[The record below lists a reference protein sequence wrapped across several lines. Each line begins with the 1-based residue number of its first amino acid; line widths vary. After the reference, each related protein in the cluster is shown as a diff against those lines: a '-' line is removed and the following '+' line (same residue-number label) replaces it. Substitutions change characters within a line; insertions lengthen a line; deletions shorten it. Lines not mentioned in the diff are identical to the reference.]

1 MYSLFSVLRFL
12 VTLVFLCVFSAGISS
27 FSLIAQTTASSDLS
41 ARISEIEIKGT
52 SELESSQIMFLIE
65 SQVGNTLDRR
75 TIRKD
80 IHSIYQMKLF
90 EDVRAEVEE
99 QDTAASG
106 AKGYL
111 LRYVVEE
118 RPRLSEVKLEGV
130 LLVER
135 TEIEEKMT
143 LLQYDPYDPEK
154 IAVNEQ
160 IILEHYRS
168 EGYPR
173 VRVNSRIETVDT
185 DLENEGEKFRVVFE
199 LDEKPRVYLTDIYV
213 SGTKF
218 YSELDIKRFIMSSEI
233 DCVSWANQSGLFREE
248 MINQDLSLITQ
259 HYLKKGYIK
268 VFVDKPEVTLI
279 HNPDYSRVDVR
290 LNIYE
295 GDQYFTGNIE
305 VSGDILGEKEKL
317 IEDLLLEEGEIYNPY
332 FQNRDRSGISEK
344 YHERGYAFVRVIPE
358 TKIDEDTKTV
368 DVTFRIVKGEKAYI
382 GRLEIA
388 GNVETRDHVIRREF
402 ELQEDE
408 LFNGKKLLL
417 SQQNINRLGFFQS
430 GVVLERS
437 ARDQEDN
444 MLDILTRLKET
455 QTGTFQAQM
464 GYSDFSGFSGGV
476 TLSKGNLLGTGRTLR
491 LSAQFAE
498 QSVQQ
503 KFDTTLIDP
512 RLFDSQVSGSIF
524 ASTSKVQDSTELE
537 RGIIIENN
545 YGFSLGMPMYFRDLR
560 FGTQI
565 SALDRIFSASGG
577 GDLYKRSVS
586 PSLTYSSVNHPVFP
600 SAGIKTSIRMIQT
613 GTPFGGNIQLREY
626 RFQYQQFWALNTDNT
641 FILMAKG
648 RLGLLQKQGS
658 SPIPSEDRYRLGGID
673 SIRGH
678 YYYNISGPYGPSEQ
692 RNNIAYRVFTDELG
706 YQQTKTYDS
715 RTEGLNTD
723 ELLELKS
730 GGISERVFNLELLFP
745 LSQDENSFVRG
756 LLFLDAGNV
765 NAESRQYQLLG
776 ETEPKFFDLRKSA
789 GMGVRVIT
797 PMGVLRFEY
806 GSKLDK
812 RPSETPD
819 RFEFTVSGLF

>member
-1 MYSLFSVLRFL
+1 MYTLSSVPRIL
-12 VTLVFLCVFSAGISS
+12 VTLVFLGVLSLSVFSRFTS
-27 FSLIAQTTASSDLS
+27 AQTTGSAGLS
-41 ARISEIEIKGT
+41 ARIAEIEIKGT
-52 SELESSQIMFLIE
+52 SELGSSQIMFLIE
-65 SQVGNTLDRR
+65 SQVGNVLDRKI
-75 TIRKD
+75 IRRD
-80 IHSIYQMKLF
+80 IHAIYKMKLF
-90 EDVRAEVEE
+90 EDVQAEVEE
-99 QDTAASG
+99 LDEGESG
-106 AKGYL
+106 EKSYL
-111 LRYVVEE
+111 LRYLVKE
-118 RPRLSEVKLEGV
+118 RPRLAEVKLKGV

-154 IAVNEQ
+154 IALNEQ

-173 VRVNSRIETVDT
+173 VSVNSIIETVEADF
-185 DLENEGEKFRVVFE
+185 ENAGERFRVIFE
-199 LDEKPRVYLTDIYV
+199 MNEAPRVYLTDIYV
-213 SGTKF
+213 SGTKY
-218 YSELDIKRFIMSSEI
+218 YSELEIKRFIMSSEI

-248 MINQDLSLITQ
+248 MINQDLSVITQ

-290 LNIYE
+290 LDITE
-295 GDQYFTGNIE
+295 GDQYFIGKIE
-305 VSGDILGEKEKL
+305 VSGDVLGDQEMLK
-317 IEDLLLEEGEIYNPY
+317 EDLLLEEGEIYNP
-332 FQNRDRSGISEK
+332 FLQNRDRSGISEI
-344 YHERGYAFVRVIPE
+344 YHEQGYAFVRVIPE
-358 TKIDEDTKTV
+358 TVINEETKIV
-368 DVTFRIVKGEKAYI
+368 DVNFRVVKGEKAYI

-402 ELQEDE
+402 EVQEEE
-408 LFNGKKLLL
+408 LFNGKKLLR

-430 GVVLERS
+430 GVLLERS
-437 ARDQEDN
+437 PRDQENN
-444 MLDILTRLKET
+444 MLDILARLKET
-455 QTGTFQAQM
+455 QTGTFQAQL

-476 TLSKGNLLGTGRTLR
+476 TISKGNLLGTGRTLR
-491 LSAQFAE
+491 FSAQFAE

-503 KFDTTLIDP
+503 KFDATLIDP

-524 ASTSKVQDSTELE
+524 TSRSKLGDSTEFE
-537 RGIIIENN
+537 RGIITENN
-545 YGFSLGMPMYFRDLR
+545 YGFSLGMPLYFRDLR

-565 SALDRIFSASGG
+565 SALDRLFSGSDT
-577 GDLYKRSVS
+577 DLFKRSVS
-586 PSLTYSSVNHPVFP
+586 PSLTYNTVNHPVFP

-613 GTPFGGNIQLREY
+613 GTPFGGNIRLREY
-626 RFQYQQFWALNTDNT
+626 QLQYQQFWALNTDNT

-648 RLGLLQKQGS
+648 RLGLLQEQGS

-678 YYYNISGPYGPSEQ
+678 NYYNISGPYGSSEQ
-692 RNNIAYRVFTDELG
+692 RNNIAYRVITDELG

-715 RTEGLNTD
+715 RTVGLNSS
-723 ELLELKS
+723 ELQELKS

-756 LLFLDAGNV
+756 VLFMDAGNV
-765 NAESRQYQLLG
+765 NAESRQYQLLD
-776 ETEPKFFDLRKSA
+776 ETEPEFFDLRKSA
-789 GMGVRVIT
+789 GFGVRVIT

-812 RPSETPD
+812 RPNETPD

>member
-65 SQVGNTLDRR
+65 SQVGDTLDRK

-317 IEDLLLEEGEIYNPY
+317 IDDLLLEEGEIYNPY

-756 LLFLDAGNV
+756 LLFLDAGNM

>member
-1 MYSLFSVLRFL
+1 MFTLSSVPRIL
-12 VTLVFLCVFSAGISS
+12 VTLVFLGVYSLSVFSHSTS
-27 FSLIAQTTASSDLS
+27 AQTTGSAGLS
-41 ARISEIEIKGT
+41 ASIAEIEIKGT

-65 SQVGNTLDRR
+65 SQVGDILDRKI
-75 TIRKD
+75 IRRD
-80 IHSIYQMKLF
+80 IHAIYKMKLF
-90 EDVRAEVEE
+90 EDVQAEVEE
-99 QDTAASG
+99 LDEGESG
-106 AKGYL
+106 IKSYL
-111 LRYVVEE
+111 LRYLVKE
-118 RPRLSEVKLEGV
+118 RPRLAEVKLKGV

-135 TEIEEKMT
+135 TVIEEQMT

-154 IAVNEQ
+154 IELNEQ

-173 VRVNSRIETVDT
+173 VSVNSIIETVEADA
-185 DLENEGEKFRVVFE
+185 DNAGERFRVVFE
-199 LDEKPRVYLTDIYV
+199 MNEAPRVYLTDIYV
-213 SGTKF
+213 SGTKY
-218 YSELDIKRFIMSSEI
+218 YSELEIKRFILSSEI

-248 MINQDLSLITQ
+248 MINQDLSVITQ

-290 LNIYE
+290 LNITE
-295 GDQYFTGNIE
+295 GDQYFIGKIE
-305 VSGDILGEKEKL
+305 VSGDVLGDQEILK
-317 IEDLLLEEGEIYNPY
+317 EDLLLEEGEIYNP
-332 FQNRDRSGISEK
+332 FLQNRDRSGISEI
-344 YHERGYAFVRVIPE
+344 YHEQGYAFVRVIPE
-358 TKIDEDTKTV
+358 TVINEETKIV
-368 DVTFRIVKGEKAYI
+368 DVTFRVVKGEKAYI

-402 ELQEDE
+402 EVQEEE
-408 LFNGKKLLL
+408 LFNGKKLLR

-430 GVVLERS
+430 GVLLERS
-437 ARDQEDN
+437 PRDQENN
-444 MLDILTRLKET
+444 MLDILARLKET

-476 TLSKGNLLGTGRTLR
+476 TISKGNLLGTGRTLR
-491 LSAQFAE
+491 FSAQFAE

-524 ASTSKVQDSTELE
+524 TSRSKLGDSTEFE
-537 RGIIIENN
+537 RGIITENN
-545 YGFSLGMPMYFRDLR
+545 YGFSLGMPLYFRDLR

-565 SALDRIFSASGG
+565 SALDRLFSGSDT
-577 GDLYKRSVS
+577 DLFKRSVS
-586 PSLTYSSVNHPVFP
+586 PSLTYNTVNHPVFP

-613 GTPFGGNIQLREY
+613 GTPFGGNIRLREY
-626 RFQYQQFWALNTDNT
+626 QLQYQQFWALNKDNT

-648 RLGLLQKQGS
+648 RLGLLQEQGS

-673 SIRGH
+673 SVRGH
-678 YYYNISGPYGPSEQ
+678 NYFNISGPYGSIEQ
-692 RNNIAYRVFTDELG
+692 RNNIAYRVITDELG
-706 YQQTKTYDS
+706 YQQTRTYDS
-715 RTEGLNTD
+715 RTVGLNSS
-723 ELLELKS
+723 ELQELKS
-730 GGISERVFNLELLFP
+730 GGISERLFNLELLFP

-756 LLFLDAGNV
+756 VLFMDAGNV

-776 ETEPKFFDLRKSA
+776 ETEPEFFDLRKSA
-789 GMGVRVIT
+789 GFGVRVIT
-797 PMGVLRFEY
+797 PMGVLRFEH

>member
-1 MYSLFSVLRFL
+1 MYTLSSVPRIL
-12 VTLVFLCVFSAGISS
+12 VTLVFLAVLSLSVFSRFTS
-27 FSLIAQTTASSDLS
+27 AQTTGSAGLS
-41 ARISEIEIKGT
+41 ARIADIEIKGT

-65 SQVGNTLDRR
+65 SQVGNVLDRKI
-75 TIRKD
+75 IRRD
-80 IHSIYQMKLF
+80 IHAIYKMKLF
-90 EDVRAEVEE
+90 EDVQAEVEE
-99 QDTAASG
+99 LDEGESG
-106 AKGYL
+106 KKTYL
-111 LRYVVEE
+111 LRYLVKE
-118 RPRLSEVKLEGV
+118 RPRLAEVKLKGV

-135 TEIEEKMT
+135 TVIEENMT

-154 IAVNEQ
+154 IALNEQ

-173 VRVNSRIETVDT
+173 VSVNSIIETVEADA
-185 DLENEGEKFRVVFE
+185 ENAGERFRVIFE
-199 LDEKPRVYLTDIYV
+199 MNEAPRVYLTDIYV
-213 SGTKF
+213 SGTKY
-218 YSELDIKRFIMSSEI
+218 YSELEIKRFIMSSEI

-248 MINQDLSLITQ
+248 MINQDLSVITQ

-290 LNIYE
+290 LNISE
-295 GDQYFTGNIE
+295 GDQYFIGKIK
-305 VSGDILGEKEKL
+305 VSGDVLGDQEMLK
-317 IEDLLLEEGEIYNPY
+317 EDLLLEEGEIYNP
-332 FQNRDRSGISEK
+332 FLQNRDRSGISEI
-344 YHERGYAFVRVIPE
+344 YHEQGYAFVRVIPE
-358 TKIDEDTKTV
+358 TVINEETKIV
-368 DVTFRIVKGEKAYI
+368 DVNFRVVKGEKAYI

-402 ELQEDE
+402 EVQEEE
-408 LFNGKKLLL
+408 LFNGKKLLR

-430 GVVLERS
+430 GVLLERS
-437 ARDQEDN
+437 PRDQENN
-444 MLDILTRLKET
+444 MLDILARLKET
-455 QTGTFQAQM
+455 QTGTFQAQL

-476 TLSKGNLLGTGRTLR
+476 TISKGNLLGTGRTLR
-491 LSAQFAE
+491 FSAQFAE

-503 KFDTTLIDP
+503 KFDATLIDP
-512 RLFDSQVSGSIF
+512 RLFNSQVSGSIF
-524 ASTSKVQDSTELE
+524 TSRSKLGDSTEFE
-537 RGIIIENN
+537 RGIITENN
-545 YGFSLGMPMYFRDLR
+545 YGFSLGMPLYFRDLR

-565 SALDRIFSASGG
+565 SALDRLFSGSDS
-577 GDLYKRSVS
+577 DLFKRSVS
-586 PSLTYSSVNHPVFP
+586 PSLTYNTVNHPVFP

-613 GTPFGGNIQLREY
+613 GTPFGGNIRLREY
-626 RFQYQQFWALNTDNT
+626 QLQYQQFWALNTDNT

-648 RLGLLQKQGS
+648 RLGLLQEQGS

-673 SIRGH
+673 SVRGH
-678 YYYNISGPYGPSEQ
+678 NYYNISGPYGSSEQ
-692 RNNIAYRVFTDELG
+692 RNNIAYRVITDELG

-715 RTEGLNTD
+715 RTVGLNSS
-723 ELLELKS
+723 ELQELKS

-756 LLFLDAGNV
+756 VLFMDAGNV
-765 NAESRQYQLLG
+765 NAESRQYQLLD
-776 ETEPKFFDLRKSA
+776 ETEPEFFDLRKSA
-789 GMGVRVIT
+789 GFGVRVIT

>member
-1 MYSLFSVLRFL
+1 MFTLSSVPRIL
-12 VTLVFLCVFSAGISS
+12 VTLVFLGVYSLSVFSHSTS
-27 FSLIAQTTASSDLS
+27 AQTTGSAGLS
-41 ARISEIEIKGT
+41 ASIAEIEIKGT

-65 SQVGNTLDRR
+65 SQVGDILDRKI
-75 TIRKD
+75 IRRD
-80 IHSIYQMKLF
+80 IHAIYKMKLF
-90 EDVRAEVEE
+90 EDVQAEVEE
-99 QDTAASG
+99 LDEGESG
-106 AKGYL
+106 IKSYL
-111 LRYVVEE
+111 LRYLVKE
-118 RPRLSEVKLEGV
+118 RPRLAEVKLKGV

-135 TEIEEKMT
+135 TVIEEKMT

-154 IAVNEQ
+154 IALNEQ

-173 VRVNSRIETVDT
+173 VSVNSIIETVEADA
-185 DLENEGEKFRVVFE
+185 ENAGERFRVIFE
-199 LDEKPRVYLTDIYV
+199 MNEAPRVYLTDIYV
-213 SGTKF
+213 SGTKY
-218 YSELDIKRFIMSSEI
+218 YSELEIKRFIMSSEI

-248 MINQDLSLITQ
+248 MINQDLSVITQ

-290 LNIYE
+290 LNISE
-295 GDQYFTGNIE
+295 GDQYFIGKIE
-305 VSGDILGEKEKL
+305 VSGDVLGDQEILK
-317 IEDLLLEEGEIYNPY
+317 EDLLLEEGEIYNP
-332 FQNRDRSGISEK
+332 FLQNRDRSGISEI
-344 YHERGYAFVRVIPE
+344 YHEQGYAFVRVIPE
-358 TKIDEDTKTV
+358 TVINEETKIV
-368 DVTFRIVKGEKAYI
+368 DVNFRVVKGEKAYI

-402 ELQEDE
+402 EVQEEE
-408 LFNGKKLLL
+408 LFNGKKLLR

-430 GVVLERS
+430 GVLLERS
-437 ARDQEDN
+437 PRDQENN
-444 MLDILTRLKET
+444 MLDILARLKET
-455 QTGTFQAQM
+455 QTGTFQAQL

-476 TLSKGNLLGTGRTLR
+476 TISKGNLLGTGRTLR
-491 LSAQFAE
+491 FSAQFAE

-503 KFDTTLIDP
+503 KFDATLIDP

-524 ASTSKVQDSTELE
+524 SSRSKLEDSTEFE
-537 RGIIIENN
+537 RGIITENN
-545 YGFSLGMPMYFRDLR
+545 YGFSLGMPLYFRDLR

-565 SALDRIFSASGG
+565 SALDRLFSGSDT
-577 GDLYKRSVS
+577 DLFKRSVS
-586 PSLTYSSVNHPVFP
+586 PSLTYNTVNHPVFP

-613 GTPFGGNIQLREY
+613 GTPFGGNIRLREY
-626 RFQYQQFWALNTDNT
+626 QLQYQQFWALNTDNT

-648 RLGLLQKQGS
+648 RLGLLQEQGS

-673 SIRGH
+673 SVRGH
-678 YYYNISGPYGPSEQ
+678 YYYNISGPYGSSEQ
-692 RNNIAYRVFTDELG
+692 RNNIAYRVITDELG

-715 RTEGLNTD
+715 RTVGLNSS
-723 ELLELKS
+723 ELQELKS

-756 LLFLDAGNV
+756 VLFMDAGNV
-765 NAESRQYQLLG
+765 NAESRQYQLLD
-776 ETEPKFFDLRKSA
+776 ETEPEFFDLRKSA
-789 GMGVRVIT
+789 GFGVRVIT

>member
-1 MYSLFSVLRFL
+1 MFTLSSVPRIL
-12 VTLVFLCVFSAGISS
+12 VTLVFLGVYSLSVFSHSTS
-27 FSLIAQTTASSDLS
+27 AQTTGSAGLS
-41 ARISEIEIKGT
+41 ASIAEIEIKGT

-65 SQVGNTLDRR
+65 SQVGDILDRKI
-75 TIRKD
+75 IRRD
-80 IHSIYQMKLF
+80 IHAIYKMKLF
-90 EDVRAEVEE
+90 EDVQAEVEE
-99 QDTAASG
+99 LDEGESG
-106 AKGYL
+106 IKSYL
-111 LRYVVEE
+111 LRYLVKE
-118 RPRLSEVKLEGV
+118 RPRLAEVKLKGV

-135 TEIEEKMT
+135 TVIEEKMT

-154 IAVNEQ
+154 IELNEQ

-173 VRVNSRIETVDT
+173 VSVNSIIETVEADA
-185 DLENEGEKFRVVFE
+185 DNAGERFRVVFE
-199 LDEKPRVYLTDIYV
+199 MNEAPRVYLTDIYV
-213 SGTKF
+213 SGTKY
-218 YSELDIKRFIMSSEI
+218 YSELEIKRFILSSEI

-248 MINQDLSLITQ
+248 MINQDLSVITQ

-290 LNIYE
+290 LNITE
-295 GDQYFTGNIE
+295 GDQYFIGKIE
-305 VSGDILGEKEKL
+305 VSGDVLGDQEILK
-317 IEDLLLEEGEIYNPY
+317 EDLLLEEGEIYNP
-332 FQNRDRSGISEK
+332 FLQNRDRSGISEI
-344 YHERGYAFVRVIPE
+344 YHEQGYAFVRVIPE
-358 TKIDEDTKTV
+358 TVINEETKIV
-368 DVTFRIVKGEKAYI
+368 DVTFRVVKGEKAYI

-402 ELQEDE
+402 EVQEEE
-408 LFNGKKLLL
+408 LFNGKKLLR

-430 GVVLERS
+430 GVLLERS
-437 ARDQEDN
+437 PRDQENN
-444 MLDILTRLKET
+444 MLDILARLKET

-476 TLSKGNLLGTGRTLR
+476 TISKGNLLGTGRTLR
-491 LSAQFAE
+491 FSAQFAE

-503 KFDTTLIDP
+503 KFDATLIDP

-524 ASTSKVQDSTELE
+524 SSRSKLEDSTEFE
-537 RGIIIENN
+537 RGIITENN
-545 YGFSLGMPMYFRDLR
+545 YGFSLGMPLYFRDLR

-565 SALDRIFSASGG
+565 SALDRLFSASDT
-577 GDLYKRSVS
+577 DLFKRSVS
-586 PSLTYSSVNHPVFP
+586 PSLTYNTVNHPVFP

-613 GTPFGGNIQLREY
+613 GTPFGGNIRLREY
-626 RFQYQQFWALNTDNT
+626 QLQYQQFWALNKDNT

-648 RLGLLQKQGS
+648 RLGLLQEQGS

-673 SIRGH
+673 SVRGH
-678 YYYNISGPYGPSEQ
+678 NYFNISGPYGSIEQ
-692 RNNIAYRVFTDELG
+692 RNNIAYRVITDELG
-706 YQQTKTYDS
+706 YQQTRTYDS
-715 RTEGLNTD
+715 RTVGLNSS
-723 ELLELKS
+723 ELQELKS
-730 GGISERVFNLELLFP
+730 GGISERLFNLELLFP

-756 LLFLDAGNV
+756 VLFMDAGNV

-776 ETEPKFFDLRKSA
+776 ETEPEFFDLRKSA
-789 GMGVRVIT
+789 GFGVRVIT
-797 PMGVLRFEY
+797 PMGVLRFEH

>member
-1 MYSLFSVLRFL
+1 MFTLSSVPRIL
-12 VTLVFLCVFSAGISS
+12 VTLVFLGVYSLSVFSHSTS
-27 FSLIAQTTASSDLS
+27 AQTTGSAGLS
-41 ARISEIEIKGT
+41 ASIAEIEIKGT

-65 SQVGNTLDRR
+65 SQVGDILDRKI
-75 TIRKD
+75 IRRD
-80 IHSIYQMKLF
+80 IHAIYKMKLF
-90 EDVRAEVEE
+90 EDVQAEVEE
-99 QDTAASG
+99 LDEGESG
-106 AKGYL
+106 IKSYL
-111 LRYVVEE
+111 LRYLVKE
-118 RPRLSEVKLEGV
+118 RPRLAEVKLKGV

-135 TEIEEKMT
+135 TVIEEKMT

-154 IAVNEQ
+154 IELNEQ

-173 VRVNSRIETVDT
+173 VSVNSIIETVEADA
-185 DLENEGEKFRVVFE
+185 DNAGERFRVVFE
-199 LDEKPRVYLTDIYV
+199 MNEAPRVYLTDIYV
-213 SGTKF
+213 SGTKY
-218 YSELDIKRFIMSSEI
+218 YSELEIKRFILSSEI

-248 MINQDLSLITQ
+248 MINQDLSVITQ

-290 LNIYE
+290 LNITE
-295 GDQYFTGNIE
+295 GDQYFIGKIE
-305 VSGDILGEKEKL
+305 VSGDVLGDQEILK
-317 IEDLLLEEGEIYNPY
+317 EDLLLEEGEIYNP
-332 FQNRDRSGISEK
+332 FLQNRDRSGISEI
-344 YHERGYAFVRVIPE
+344 YHEQGYAFVRVIPE
-358 TKIDEDTKTV
+358 TVINEETKIV
-368 DVTFRIVKGEKAYI
+368 DVTFRVVKGEKAYI

-402 ELQEDE
+402 EVQEEE
-408 LFNGKKLLL
+408 LFNGKKLLR

-437 ARDQEDN
+437 PRDQENN
-444 MLDILTRLKET
+444 MLDILARLKET

-476 TLSKGNLLGTGRTLR
+476 TISKGNLLGTGRTLR
-491 LSAQFAE
+491 FSAQFAE

-503 KFDTTLIDP
+503 KFDATLIDP

-524 ASTSKVQDSTELE
+524 SSRSKLGDSTEFE
-537 RGIIIENN
+537 RGIITENN
-545 YGFSLGMPMYFRDLR
+545 YGFSLGMPLYFRDLR
-560 FGTQI
+560 FSTQI
-565 SALDRIFSASGG
+565 SALDRLFSGSDT
-577 GDLYKRSVS
+577 DLFKRSVS
-586 PSLTYSSVNHPVFP
+586 PSLTYNTVNHPVFP

-613 GTPFGGNIQLREY
+613 GTPFGGNIRLREY
-626 RFQYQQFWALNTDNT
+626 QLQYQQFWALNTDNT

-648 RLGLLQKQGS
+648 RLGLLQEQGS

-673 SIRGH
+673 SVRGH
-678 YYYNISGPYGPSEQ
+678 NYFNISGPYGSIEQ
-692 RNNIAYRVFTDELG
+692 RNNIAYRVITDELG

-715 RTEGLNTD
+715 RTVGLNSS
-723 ELLELKS
+723 ELQELKS
-730 GGISERVFNLELLFP
+730 GGISERLFNLELLFP

-756 LLFLDAGNV
+756 VLFMDAGNV

-776 ETEPKFFDLRKSA
+776 ETEPEFFDLRKSA
-789 GMGVRVIT
+789 GFGVRVIT
-797 PMGVLRFEY
+797 PMGVLRFEH

>member
-1 MYSLFSVLRFL
+1 MYNLSSVPRIL
-12 VTLVFLCVFSAGISS
+12 VTLVFLGVLSLSIFSRFTSAKTTGSAGLSTS
-27 FSLIAQTTASSDLS
+27 IA
-41 ARISEIEIKGT
+41 EIEIKGT

-65 SQVGNTLDRR
+65 SQVGNVLDRKI
-75 TIRKD
+75 IRRD
-80 IHSIYQMKLF
+80 IHAIYKMKLF
-90 EDVRAEVEE
+90 EDVQVEVEE
-99 QDTAASG
+99 LDEGESG
-106 AKGYL
+106 KKSYL
-111 LRYVVEE
+111 LRYLVKE
-118 RPRLSEVKLEGV
+118 RPRLAEVKLKGV

-154 IAVNEQ
+154 IALNEQ

-173 VRVNSRIETVDT
+173 VSVNSIIETVDA
-185 DLENEGEKFRVVFE
+185 DAENAGERFRVIFE
-199 LDEKPRVYLTDIYV
+199 MNEAPRVYLTDIYV
-213 SGTKF
+213 SGTKY

-248 MINQDLSLITQ
+248 MINQDLSVITQ

-290 LNIYE
+290 LNISE
-295 GDQYFTGNIE
+295 GDQYFIGKIE
-305 VSGDILGEKEKL
+305 VSGDVLGDQEILK
-317 IEDLLLEEGEIYNPY
+317 EDLLLEEGEIYNP
-332 FQNRDRSGISEK
+332 FLQNRDRSGISEI
-344 YHERGYAFVRVIPE
+344 YHEQGYAFVRVIPE
-358 TKIDEDTKTV
+358 TVINEKTKIV
-368 DVTFRIVKGEKAYI
+368 DVTFRVVKGEKAYI

-402 ELQEDE
+402 EVQEEE
-408 LFNGKKLLL
+408 LFNGKKLLK

-437 ARDQEDN
+437 PRDQENN
-444 MLDILTRLKET
+444 MLDILARLKET
-455 QTGTFQAQM
+455 QTGTFQAQL

-476 TLSKGNLLGTGRTLR
+476 TISKGNLLGTGRTLR
-491 LSAQFAE
+491 FSAQFAE

-503 KFDTTLIDP
+503 KFDATLIDP

-524 ASTSKVQDSTELE
+524 SSRSKLEDSTELE
-537 RGIIIENN
+537 RGIITENN
-545 YGFSLGMPMYFRDLR
+545 YGFSLGMPLYFRDLR
-560 FGTQI
+560 FSTQI
-565 SALDRIFSASGG
+565 SALDRLFSVSDT
-577 GDLYKRSVS
+577 DLFKRSVS
-586 PSLTYSSVNHPVFP
+586 PSLTYNTVNHPVFP

-613 GTPFGGNIQLREY
+613 GTPFGGNIRLREY
-626 RFQYQQFWALNTDNT
+626 QLQYQQFWALNKDNT

-648 RLGLLQKQGS
+648 RLGLLQEQGS

-673 SIRGH
+673 SVRGH
-678 YYYNISGPYGPSEQ
+678 NYFNISGPYGSIEQ
-692 RNNIAYRVFTDELG
+692 RNNIAYRVITDELG

-715 RTEGLNTD
+715 RTVGLNSS
-723 ELLELKS
+723 ELQELKS
-730 GGISERVFNLELLFP
+730 GGISERLFNLELLFP

-756 LLFLDAGNV
+756 VLFMDAGNV

-776 ETEPKFFDLRKSA
+776 ETEPEFFDLRKSA
-789 GMGVRVIT
+789 GFGVRVIT
-797 PMGVLRFEY
+797 PMGVLRFEH

>member
-1 MYSLFSVLRFL
+1 MYTLSSVPRIL
-12 VTLVFLCVFSAGISS
+12 VTLVFLAVLSLSVFSRFTS
-27 FSLIAQTTASSDLS
+27 AQTTGSAGLS
-41 ARISEIEIKGT
+41 ASIAEIEIKGT

-65 SQVGNTLDRR
+65 SQVGNVLDRKI
-75 TIRKD
+75 IRRD
-80 IHSIYQMKLF
+80 IHAIYKMKLF
-90 EDVRAEVEE
+90 EDVQAEVEE
-99 QDTAASG
+99 LDEGESG
-106 AKGYL
+106 EKSYL
-111 LRYVVEE
+111 LRYLVKE
-118 RPRLSEVKLEGV
+118 RPRLAEVKLKGV

-154 IAVNEQ
+154 IALNEQ

-173 VRVNSRIETVDT
+173 VSVNSIIETVEADA
-185 DLENEGEKFRVVFE
+185 ENAGERFRVIFE
-199 LDEKPRVYLTDIYV
+199 MNEAPRVYLTDIYV
-213 SGTKF
+213 SGTKY
-218 YSELDIKRFIMSSEI
+218 YSELEIKRFIMSSEI

-248 MINQDLSLITQ
+248 MINQDLSVITQ

-290 LNIYE
+290 LDISE
-295 GDQYFTGNIE
+295 GDQYFIGKIE
-305 VSGDILGEKEKL
+305 VSGDVLGDQEMLK
-317 IEDLLLEEGEIYNPY
+317 EDLLLEEGEIYNP
-332 FQNRDRSGISEK
+332 FLQNRDRSGISEI
-344 YHERGYAFVRVIPE
+344 YHEQGYAFVRVIPE
-358 TKIDEDTKTV
+358 TVINEETKIV
-368 DVTFRIVKGEKAYI
+368 DVNFRVVKGEKAYI

-402 ELQEDE
+402 EVQEEE
-408 LFNGKKLLL
+408 LFNGKKLLR

-437 ARDQEDN
+437 PRDQENN
-444 MLDILTRLKET
+444 MLDILARLKET
-455 QTGTFQAQM
+455 QTGTFQAQL

-476 TLSKGNLLGTGRTLR
+476 TISKGNLLGTGRTLR
-491 LSAQFAE
+491 FSAQFAE

-503 KFDTTLIDP
+503 KFDATLIDP

-524 ASTSKVQDSTELE
+524 TSRSKLGDSTEFE
-537 RGIIIENN
+537 RGIITENN
-545 YGFSLGMPMYFRDLR
+545 YGFSLGTPLYFRDLR

-565 SALDRIFSASGG
+565 SALDRLFSGSDT
-577 GDLYKRSVS
+577 DLFKRSVS
-586 PSLTYSSVNHPVFP
+586 PSLTYNTVNHPVFP

-613 GTPFGGNIQLREY
+613 GTPFGGNIRLREY
-626 RFQYQQFWALNTDNT
+626 QLQYQQFWALNTDNT

-648 RLGLLQKQGS
+648 RLGLLQEQGS

-673 SIRGH
+673 SVRGH
-678 YYYNISGPYGPSEQ
+678 NYYNISGPYGSSEQ
-692 RNNIAYRVFTDELG
+692 RNNIAYRVITDELG

-715 RTEGLNTD
+715 RTVGLNSS
-723 ELLELKS
+723 ELQELKS

-756 LLFLDAGNV
+756 VLFMDAGNV
-765 NAESRQYQLLG
+765 NAESRQYQLLD
-776 ETEPKFFDLRKSA
+776 ETEPEFFDLRKSA
-789 GMGVRVIT
+789 GFGVRVIT

>member
-1 MYSLFSVLRFL
+1 MFTLSSVPRIL
-12 VTLVFLCVFSAGISS
+12 VTLVFLGVYSLSVFSHSTS
-27 FSLIAQTTASSDLS
+27 AQTTGSAGLS
-41 ARISEIEIKGT
+41 ASIAEIEIKGT

-65 SQVGNTLDRR
+65 SQVGDILDRKI
-75 TIRKD
+75 IRRD
-80 IHSIYQMKLF
+80 IHAIYKMKLF
-90 EDVRAEVEE
+90 EDVQAEVEE
-99 QDTAASG
+99 LDEGESG
-106 AKGYL
+106 IKSYL
-111 LRYVVEE
+111 LRYLVKE
-118 RPRLSEVKLEGV
+118 RPRLAEVKLKGV

-135 TEIEEKMT
+135 TVIEEKMT

-154 IAVNEQ
+154 IELNEQ

-173 VRVNSRIETVDT
+173 VSVNSIIETVEADA
-185 DLENEGEKFRVVFE
+185 DNAGERFRVVFE
-199 LDEKPRVYLTDIYV
+199 MNEAPRVYLTDIYV
-213 SGTKF
+213 SGTKY
-218 YSELDIKRFIMSSEI
+218 YSELEIKRFILSSEI

-248 MINQDLSLITQ
+248 MINQDLSVITQ

-290 LNIYE
+290 LNITE
-295 GDQYFTGNIE
+295 GDQYFIGKIE
-305 VSGDILGEKEKL
+305 VSGDVLGDQEILK
-317 IEDLLLEEGEIYNPY
+317 EDLLLEEGEIYNP
-332 FQNRDRSGISEK
+332 FLQNRDRSGISEI
-344 YHERGYAFVRVIPE
+344 YHEQGYAFVRVIPE
-358 TKIDEDTKTV
+358 TVINEETKIV
-368 DVTFRIVKGEKAYI
+368 DVTFRVVKGEKAYI

-402 ELQEDE
+402 EVQEEE
-408 LFNGKKLLL
+408 LFNGKKLLR

-430 GVVLERS
+430 GVLLERS
-437 ARDQEDN
+437 PRDQENN
-444 MLDILTRLKET
+444 MLDILARLKET

-476 TLSKGNLLGTGRTLR
+476 TISKGNLLGTGRTLR
-491 LSAQFAE
+491 FSAQFAE

-503 KFDTTLIDP
+503 KFDATLIDP

-524 ASTSKVQDSTELE
+524 SSRSKLEDSTEFE
-537 RGIIIENN
+537 RGIITENN
-545 YGFSLGMPMYFRDLR
+545 YGFSLGMPLYFRDLR

-565 SALDRIFSASGG
+565 SALDRLFSASDT
-577 GDLYKRSVS
+577 DLFKRSVS
-586 PSLTYSSVNHPVFP
+586 PSLTYNTVNHPVFP

-613 GTPFGGNIQLREY
+613 GTPFGGNIRLREY
-626 RFQYQQFWALNTDNT
+626 QLQYQQFWALNTDNT

-648 RLGLLQKQGS
+648 RLGLLQEQGS

-673 SIRGH
+673 SVRGH
-678 YYYNISGPYGPSEQ
+678 NYFNISGPYGSIEQ
-692 RNNIAYRVFTDELG
+692 RNNIAYRVITDELG

-715 RTEGLNTD
+715 RTVGLNSS
-723 ELLELKS
+723 ELQELKS
-730 GGISERVFNLELLFP
+730 GGISERLFNLELLFP

-756 LLFLDAGNV
+756 VLFMDAGNV

-776 ETEPKFFDLRKSA
+776 ETEPEFFDLRKSA
-789 GMGVRVIT
+789 GFGVRVIT
-797 PMGVLRFEY
+797 PMGVLRFEH

>member
-1 MYSLFSVLRFL
+1 MYTLSSVPRIL
-12 VTLVFLCVFSAGISS
+12 VTLVFLAVLSLSVFSRFTS
-27 FSLIAQTTASSDLS
+27 AQTTGSAGLS
-41 ARISEIEIKGT
+41 ARIAEIEIKGT

-65 SQVGNTLDRR
+65 SQVGNVLDRKI
-75 TIRKD
+75 IRRD
-80 IHSIYQMKLF
+80 IHAIYKMKLF
-90 EDVRAEVEE
+90 EDVQAEVEE
-99 QDTAASG
+99 LDEGESG
-106 AKGYL
+106 EKSYL
-111 LRYVVEE
+111 LRYLVKE
-118 RPRLSEVKLEGV
+118 RPRLAEVKLKGV

-135 TEIEEKMT
+135 TVIEEKMT

-154 IAVNEQ
+154 IALNEQ

-173 VRVNSRIETVDT
+173 VSVNSIIETVEADF
-185 DLENEGEKFRVVFE
+185 ENAGERFRVIFE
-199 LDEKPRVYLTDIYV
+199 MNEAPRVYLTDIYV
-213 SGTKF
+213 SGTKY
-218 YSELDIKRFIMSSEI
+218 YSELEIKRFIMSSEI

-248 MINQDLSLITQ
+248 MINQDLSVITQ

-290 LNIYE
+290 LNISE
-295 GDQYFTGNIE
+295 GDQYFIGKIK
-305 VSGDILGEKEKL
+305 VSGDVLGDQEMLK
-317 IEDLLLEEGEIYNPY
+317 EDLLLEEGEIYNP
-332 FQNRDRSGISEK
+332 FLQNRDRSGISEI
-344 YHERGYAFVRVIPE
+344 YHEQGYAFVRVIPE
-358 TKIDEDTKTV
+358 TVINEETKIV
-368 DVTFRIVKGEKAYI
+368 DVNFRVVKGEKAYI

-402 ELQEDE
+402 EVQEEE
-408 LFNGKKLLL
+408 LFNGKKLLR

-430 GVVLERS
+430 GVLLERS
-437 ARDQEDN
+437 PRDQENN
-444 MLDILTRLKET
+444 MLDILARLKET
-455 QTGTFQAQM
+455 QTGTFQAQL

-476 TLSKGNLLGTGRTLR
+476 TISKGNLLGTGRTLR
-491 LSAQFAE
+491 FSAQFAE

-503 KFDTTLIDP
+503 KFDATLIDP

-524 ASTSKVQDSTELE
+524 TSRSKLGDSTEFE
-537 RGIIIENN
+537 RGIITENN
-545 YGFSLGMPMYFRDLR
+545 YGFSLGMPLYFRDLR

-565 SALDRIFSASGG
+565 SALDRLFSGSDT
-577 GDLYKRSVS
+577 DLFKRSVS
-586 PSLTYSSVNHPVFP
+586 PSLTYNTVNHPVFP

-613 GTPFGGNIQLREY
+613 GTPFGGNIRLREY
-626 RFQYQQFWALNTDNT
+626 QLQYQQFWALNTDNT

-648 RLGLLQKQGS
+648 RLGLLQEQGS

-673 SIRGH
+673 SVRGH
-678 YYYNISGPYGPSEQ
+678 NYYNISGPYGSSEQ
-692 RNNIAYRVFTDELG
+692 RNNIAYRVITDELG

-715 RTEGLNTD
+715 RTVGLNSS
-723 ELLELKS
+723 ELQELKS

-756 LLFLDAGNV
+756 VLFMDAGNV
-765 NAESRQYQLLG
+765 NAESRQYQLLD
-776 ETEPKFFDLRKSA
+776 ETEPEFFDLRKSA
-789 GMGVRVIT
+789 GFGVRVIT

>member
-1 MYSLFSVLRFL
+1 MYTLSSVPRIL
-12 VTLVFLCVFSAGISS
+12 VTLVFLAVLSLSVFSRFTS
-27 FSLIAQTTASSDLS
+27 AQTTGSAGLS
-41 ARISEIEIKGT
+41 ARIAEIEIKGT

-65 SQVGNTLDRR
+65 SQVGDVLDRKI
-75 TIRKD
+75 IRRD
-80 IHSIYQMKLF
+80 IHAIYKMKLF
-90 EDVRAEVEE
+90 EDVQAEVEE
-99 QDTAASG
+99 LDEGESG
-106 AKGYL
+106 KKSYL
-111 LRYVVEE
+111 LRYLVKE
-118 RPRLSEVKLEGV
+118 RPRLAEVKLKGV

-135 TEIEEKMT
+135 TVIEEQMT

-154 IAVNEQ
+154 IELNEQ

-173 VRVNSRIETVDT
+173 VSVNSIIETVEADA
-185 DLENEGEKFRVVFE
+185 DNAGERFRVVFE
-199 LDEKPRVYLTDIYV
+199 MNEAPRVYLTDIYV
-213 SGTKF
+213 SGTKY
-218 YSELDIKRFIMSSEI
+218 YSELEIKRFIMSSEI

-248 MINQDLSLITQ
+248 MINQDLSVITQ

-290 LNIYE
+290 LNISE
-295 GDQYFTGNIE
+295 GDQYFIGKIE
-305 VSGDILGEKEKL
+305 VSGDVLGDQEMLK
-317 IEDLLLEEGEIYNPY
+317 EDLLLEEGEIYNP
-332 FQNRDRSGISEK
+332 FLQNRDRSGISEI
-344 YHERGYAFVRVIPE
+344 YHEQGYAFVRVIPE
-358 TKIDEDTKTV
+358 TVINEETKIV
-368 DVTFRIVKGEKAYI
+368 DVNFRVVKGEKAYI

-402 ELQEDE
+402 EVQEEE
-408 LFNGKKLLL
+408 LFNGKKLLR

-430 GVVLERS
+430 GVLLERS
-437 ARDQEDN
+437 PRDQENN
-444 MLDILTRLKET
+444 MLDILARLKET
-455 QTGTFQAQM
+455 QTGTFQAQL

-476 TLSKGNLLGTGRTLR
+476 TISKGNLLGTGRTLR
-491 LSAQFAE
+491 FSAQFAE

-503 KFDTTLIDP
+503 KFDATLIDP

-524 ASTSKVQDSTELE
+524 TSRSKLGDSTEFE
-537 RGIIIENN
+537 RGIITENN
-545 YGFSLGMPMYFRDLR
+545 YGFSLGMPLYFRDLR

-565 SALDRIFSASGG
+565 SALDRLFSGSDT
-577 GDLYKRSVS
+577 DLFKRSVS
-586 PSLTYSSVNHPVFP
+586 PSLTYNTVNHPVFP

-613 GTPFGGNIQLREY
+613 GTPFGGNIRLREY
-626 RFQYQQFWALNTDNT
+626 QLQYQQFWALNTDNT

-648 RLGLLQKQGS
+648 RLGLLQEQGS

-673 SIRGH
+673 SVRGH
-678 YYYNISGPYGPSEQ
+678 NYFNISGPYGSIEQ
-692 RNNIAYRVFTDELG
+692 RNNIAYRVITDELG
-706 YQQTKTYDS
+706 YQQTRTYDS
-715 RTEGLNTD
+715 RTVGLNSS
-723 ELLELKS
+723 ELQELKS

-756 LLFLDAGNV
+756 VLFMDAGNV
-765 NAESRQYQLLG
+765 NAESRQYQLLD
-776 ETEPKFFDLRKSA
+776 ETEPEFFDLRKSA
-789 GMGVRVIT
+789 GFGVRVIT

>member
-1 MYSLFSVLRFL
+1 M
-12 VTLVFLCVFSAGISS
+12 SAS
-27 FSLIAQTTASSDLS
+27 IA
-41 ARISEIEIKGT
+41 EIEIKGT

-65 SQVGNTLDRR
+65 SQVGDILDREI
-75 TIRKD
+75 IRRD
-80 IHSIYQMKLF
+80 IHAIYKMKLF
-90 EDVRAEVEE
+90 EDVQAEVEE
-99 QDTAASG
+99 LNEGESG
-106 AKGYL
+106 IKSYL
-111 LRYVVEE
+111 LRYLVKE
-118 RPRLSEVKLEGV
+118 RPRLAEVKLKGV

-135 TEIEEKMT
+135 TVIEEKMT

-154 IAVNEQ
+154 IALNEQ

-173 VRVNSRIETVDT
+173 VSVNSIIETVEADF
-185 DLENEGEKFRVVFE
+185 ENAGERFRVIFE
-199 LDEKPRVYLTDIYV
+199 MNEAPRVYLTDIYV
-213 SGTKF
+213 SGTKY
-218 YSELDIKRFIMSSEI
+218 YSELEIKRFIMSSEI

-248 MINQDLSLITQ
+248 MINQDLSVITQ

-290 LNIYE
+290 LNITE
-295 GDQYFTGNIE
+295 GDQYFIGKIE
-305 VSGDILGEKEKL
+305 VSGDVLGDQEILK
-317 IEDLLLEEGEIYNPY
+317 EDLLLEEGEIYNP
-332 FQNRDRSGISEK
+332 FLQNRDRSGISEI
-344 YHERGYAFVRVIPE
+344 YHEQGYAFVRVIPE
-358 TKIDEDTKTV
+358 TVINEETKIV
-368 DVTFRIVKGEKAYI
+368 DVNFRVVKGEKAYI

-402 ELQEDE
+402 EVQEEE
-408 LFNGKKLLL
+408 LFNGKKLLR

-430 GVVLERS
+430 GVLLERS
-437 ARDQEDN
+437 PRDQENN
-444 MLDILTRLKET
+444 MLDILARLKET

-476 TLSKGNLLGTGRTLR
+476 TISKGNLLGTGRTLR
-491 LSAQFAE
+491 FSAQFAE

-503 KFDTTLIDP
+503 KFDATLIDP

-524 ASTSKVQDSTELE
+524 SSRSKLEDSTEFE
-537 RGIIIENN
+537 RGIITENN
-545 YGFSLGMPMYFRDLR
+545 YGFSLGTPLYFRDLR

-565 SALDRIFSASGG
+565 SALDRLFSGSDT
-577 GDLYKRSVS
+577 DLFKRSVS
-586 PSLTYSSVNHPVFP
+586 PSLTYNTVNHPVFP

-613 GTPFGGNIQLREY
+613 GTPFGGNIRLREY
-626 RFQYQQFWALNTDNT
+626 QLQYQQFWALNTDNT

-648 RLGLLQKQGS
+648 RLGLLQEQGS

-673 SIRGH
+673 SVRGH
-678 YYYNISGPYGPSEQ
+678 YYYNISGPYGSSEQ
-692 RNNIAYRVFTDELG
+692 RNNIAYRVITDELG
-706 YQQTKTYDS
+706 YQQTRTYDS
-715 RTEGLNTD
+715 RTVGLNSS
-723 ELLELKS
+723 ELQELKS

-756 LLFLDAGNV
+756 VLFMDAGNV
-765 NAESRQYQLLG
+765 NAESRQYQLLD
-776 ETEPKFFDLRKSA
+776 ETEPEFFDLRKSA
-789 GMGVRVIT
+789 GFGVRVIT

>member
-1 MYSLFSVLRFL
+1 MYTLSSVPRIL
-12 VTLVFLCVFSAGISS
+12 VTLVFLAVLSLSVFSRFTS
-27 FSLIAQTTASSDLS
+27 AQTTGSAGLS
-41 ARISEIEIKGT
+41 ARIAEIEIKGT

-65 SQVGNTLDRR
+65 SQVGNVLDRKI
-75 TIRKD
+75 IRRD
-80 IHSIYQMKLF
+80 IHAIYKMKLF
-90 EDVRAEVEE
+90 EDVQAEVEE
-99 QDTAASG
+99 LDEGESG
-106 AKGYL
+106 EKSYL
-111 LRYVVEE
+111 LRYLVKE
-118 RPRLSEVKLEGV
+118 RPRLAEVKLKGV

-135 TEIEEKMT
+135 TVIEEKMT

-154 IAVNEQ
+154 IALNEQ

-173 VRVNSRIETVDT
+173 VSVNSIIETVEADA
-185 DLENEGEKFRVVFE
+185 ENAGERFRVIFE
-199 LDEKPRVYLTDIYV
+199 MNEAPRVYLTDIYV
-213 SGTKF
+213 SGTKY
-218 YSELDIKRFIMSSEI
+218 YSELEIKRFIMSSEI

-248 MINQDLSLITQ
+248 MINQDLSVITQ

-290 LNIYE
+290 LNISE
-295 GDQYFTGNIE
+295 GDQYFIGKIE
-305 VSGDILGEKEKL
+305 VSGDVLGDQEMLK
-317 IEDLLLEEGEIYNPY
+317 EDLLLEEGEIYNP
-332 FQNRDRSGISEK
+332 FLQNRDRSGISEI
-344 YHERGYAFVRVIPE
+344 YHEQGYAFVRVIPE
-358 TKIDEDTKTV
+358 TVINEETKIV
-368 DVTFRIVKGEKAYI
+368 DVNFRVVKGEKAYI

-402 ELQEDE
+402 EVQEEE
-408 LFNGKKLLL
+408 LFNGKKLLR

-430 GVVLERS
+430 GVLLERS
-437 ARDQEDN
+437 PRDQENN
-444 MLDILTRLKET
+444 MLDILARLKET
-455 QTGTFQAQM
+455 QTGTFQAQL

-476 TLSKGNLLGTGRTLR
+476 TISKGNLLGTGRTLR
-491 LSAQFAE
+491 FSAQFAE

-503 KFDTTLIDP
+503 KFDATLIDP

-524 ASTSKVQDSTELE
+524 TSRSKLGDSTEFE
-537 RGIIIENN
+537 RGIITENN
-545 YGFSLGMPMYFRDLR
+545 YGFSLGMPLYFRDLR

-565 SALDRIFSASGG
+565 SALDRLFSGSDT
-577 GDLYKRSVS
+577 DLFKRSVS
-586 PSLTYSSVNHPVFP
+586 PSLTYNTVNHPVFP

-613 GTPFGGNIQLREY
+613 GTPFGGNIRLREY
-626 RFQYQQFWALNTDNT
+626 QLQYQQFWALNTDNT

-648 RLGLLQKQGS
+648 RLGLLQEQGS

-673 SIRGH
+673 SVRGH
-678 YYYNISGPYGPSEQ
+678 NYYNISGPYGSSEQ
-692 RNNIAYRVFTDELG
+692 RNNIAYRVITDELG

-715 RTEGLNTD
+715 RTVGLNSS
-723 ELLELKS
+723 ELQELKS

-756 LLFLDAGNV
+756 VLFMDAGNV
-765 NAESRQYQLLG
+765 NAESRQYQLLD
-776 ETEPKFFDLRKSA
+776 ETEPEFFDLRKSA
-789 GMGVRVIT
+789 GFGVRVIT

>member
-65 SQVGNTLDRR
+65 SQVGDTLDRK

-317 IEDLLLEEGEIYNPY
+317 IDDLLLEEGEIYNPY

-577 GDLYKRSVS
+577 DLYKRSVS

-756 LLFLDAGNV
+756 LLFLDAGNM

>member
-1 MYSLFSVLRFL
+1 MYTLSSVPRIL
-12 VTLVFLCVFSAGISS
+12 VTLVFLAVLSLSVFSRFTS
-27 FSLIAQTTASSDLS
+27 AQTTGSAGLS
-41 ARISEIEIKGT
+41 ARIAEIEIKGT

-65 SQVGNTLDRR
+65 SQVGNVLDRKI
-75 TIRKD
+75 IRRD
-80 IHSIYQMKLF
+80 IHAIYKMKLF
-90 EDVRAEVEE
+90 EDVQAEVEE
-99 QDTAASG
+99 LDEGESG
-106 AKGYL
+106 EKSYL
-111 LRYVVEE
+111 LRYLVKE
-118 RPRLSEVKLEGV
+118 RPRLAEVKLKGV

-135 TEIEEKMT
+135 TVIEEKMT

-154 IAVNEQ
+154 IALNEQ

-173 VRVNSRIETVDT
+173 VSVNSIIETVEADA
-185 DLENEGEKFRVVFE
+185 ENAGERFRVIFE
-199 LDEKPRVYLTDIYV
+199 MNEAPRVYLTDIYV
-213 SGTKF
+213 SGTKY
-218 YSELDIKRFIMSSEI
+218 YSELEIKRFIMSSEI

-248 MINQDLSLITQ
+248 MINQDLSVITQ

-290 LNIYE
+290 LDISE
-295 GDQYFTGNIE
+295 GDQYFIGKIE
-305 VSGDILGEKEKL
+305 VSGDVLGDQEMLK
-317 IEDLLLEEGEIYNPY
+317 EDLLLEEGEIYNP
-332 FQNRDRSGISEK
+332 FLQNRDRSGISEI
-344 YHERGYAFVRVIPE
+344 YHEQGYAFVRVIPE
-358 TKIDEDTKTV
+358 TVINEETKIV
-368 DVTFRIVKGEKAYI
+368 DVNFRVVKGEKAYI

-402 ELQEDE
+402 EVQEEE
-408 LFNGKKLLL
+408 LFNGKKLLR

-430 GVVLERS
+430 GVLLERS
-437 ARDQEDN
+437 PRDQENN
-444 MLDILTRLKET
+444 MLDILARLKET
-455 QTGTFQAQM
+455 QTGTFQAQL

-476 TLSKGNLLGTGRTLR
+476 TISKGNLLGTGRTLR
-491 LSAQFAE
+491 FSAQFAE

-503 KFDTTLIDP
+503 KFDATLIDP

-524 ASTSKVQDSTELE
+524 TSRSKLGDSTEFE
-537 RGIIIENN
+537 RGIITENN
-545 YGFSLGMPMYFRDLR
+545 YGFSLGMPLYFRDLR

-565 SALDRIFSASGG
+565 SALDRLFSGSDT
-577 GDLYKRSVS
+577 DLFKRSVS
-586 PSLTYSSVNHPVFP
+586 PSLTYNTVNHPVFP

-613 GTPFGGNIQLREY
+613 GTPFGGNIRLREY
-626 RFQYQQFWALNTDNT
+626 QLQYQQFWALNTDNT

-648 RLGLLQKQGS
+648 RLGLLQEQGS

-673 SIRGH
+673 SVRGH
-678 YYYNISGPYGPSEQ
+678 NYYNISGPYGSSEQ
-692 RNNIAYRVFTDELG
+692 RNNIAYRVITDELG

-715 RTEGLNTD
+715 RTVGLNSS
-723 ELLELKS
+723 ELQELKS

-756 LLFLDAGNV
+756 VLFMDAGNV
-765 NAESRQYQLLG
+765 NAESRQYQLLD
-776 ETEPKFFDLRKSA
+776 ETEPEFFDLRKSA
-789 GMGVRVIT
+789 GFGVRVIT

-812 RPSETPD
+812 RPNETPD

>member
-1 MYSLFSVLRFL
+1 MYTLSSVSRIL
-12 VTLVFLCVFSAGISS
+12 VTLVFLGVLSLSVFFRFTS
-27 FSLIAQTTASSDLS
+27 AQTTGSAGLS
-41 ARISEIEIKGT
+41 ASIAEIEIKGT

-65 SQVGNTLDRR
+65 SQVGNVLDRKI
-75 TIRKD
+75 IRRD
-80 IHSIYQMKLF
+80 IHAIYKMKLF
-90 EDVRAEVEE
+90 EDVQAEVEE
-99 QDTAASG
+99 LDEGESG
-106 AKGYL
+106 EKSYL
-111 LRYVVEE
+111 LRYLVKE
-118 RPRLSEVKLEGV
+118 RPRLAEVKLKGV

-135 TEIEEKMT
+135 TVIEEKMT

-154 IAVNEQ
+154 IALNEQ

-173 VRVNSRIETVDT
+173 VSVNSIIETVDA
-185 DLENEGEKFRVVFE
+185 DAENAGERFRVIFE
-199 LDEKPRVYLTDIYV
+199 MNEAPRVYLTDIYV
-213 SGTKF
+213 SGTKY
-218 YSELDIKRFIMSSEI
+218 YSELEIKRFIMSSEI

-248 MINQDLSLITQ
+248 MINQDLSVITQ

-290 LNIYE
+290 LNISE
-295 GDQYFTGNIE
+295 GDQYFIGKIE
-305 VSGDILGEKEKL
+305 VSGDVLGDQEMLK
-317 IEDLLLEEGEIYNPY
+317 EDLLLEEGEIYNP
-332 FQNRDRSGISEK
+332 FLQNRDRSGISEI
-344 YHERGYAFVRVIPE
+344 YHEQGYAFVRVIPE
-358 TKIDEDTKTV
+358 TVINEETKIV
-368 DVTFRIVKGEKAYI
+368 DVNFRVVKGEKAYI

-402 ELQEDE
+402 EVQEEE
-408 LFNGKKLLL
+408 LFNGKKLLR

-430 GVVLERS
+430 GVLLERS
-437 ARDQEDN
+437 PRDQENN
-444 MLDILTRLKET
+444 MLDILARLKET

-476 TLSKGNLLGTGRTLR
+476 TISKGNLLGTGRTLR
-491 LSAQFAE
+491 FSAQFAE

-503 KFDTTLIDP
+503 KFDATLIDP

-524 ASTSKVQDSTELE
+524 TSRSKLGDSTEFE
-537 RGIIIENN
+537 RGIITENN
-545 YGFSLGMPMYFRDLR
+545 YGFSLGMPLYFRDLR

-565 SALDRIFSASGG
+565 SALDRLFSGSDT
-577 GDLYKRSVS
+577 DLFKRSVS
-586 PSLTYSSVNHPVFP
+586 PSLTYNTVNHPVFP

-613 GTPFGGNIQLREY
+613 GTPFGGNIRLREY
-626 RFQYQQFWALNTDNT
+626 QLQYQQFWALNTDNT

-648 RLGLLQKQGS
+648 RLGLLQEQGS

-673 SIRGH
+673 SVRGH
-678 YYYNISGPYGPSEQ
+678 NYYNISGPYGSSEQ
-692 RNNIAYRVFTDELG
+692 RNNIAYRVITDELG

-715 RTEGLNTD
+715 RTVGLNSS
-723 ELLELKS
+723 ELQELKS

-756 LLFLDAGNV
+756 VLFMDAGNV
-765 NAESRQYQLLG
+765 NAESRQYQLLD
-776 ETEPKFFDLRKSA
+776 ETEPEFFDMRKSA
-789 GMGVRVIT
+789 GFGVRVIT

>member
-1 MYSLFSVLRFL
+1 MYTLSSVPRIL
-12 VTLVFLCVFSAGISS
+12 VTLVFLGVYSLSVFSHSTS
-27 FSLIAQTTASSDLS
+27 AQTTGSAGLS
-41 ARISEIEIKGT
+41 ASIAEIEIKGT

-65 SQVGNTLDRR
+65 SQVGNVLDRKI
-75 TIRKD
+75 IRRD
-80 IHSIYQMKLF
+80 IHAIYKMKLF
-90 EDVRAEVEE
+90 EDVQAEVEE
-99 QDTAASG
+99 LDEGESG
-106 AKGYL
+106 EKSYL
-111 LRYVVEE
+111 LRYLVKE
-118 RPRLSEVKLEGV
+118 RPRLAEVKLKGV

-135 TEIEEKMT
+135 TVIEEKMT

-154 IAVNEQ
+154 IALNEQ

-173 VRVNSRIETVDT
+173 VSVNSIIETVEADA
-185 DLENEGEKFRVVFE
+185 ENAGERFRVIFE
-199 LDEKPRVYLTDIYV
+199 MNEAPRVYLTDIYV
-213 SGTKF
+213 SGTKY
-218 YSELDIKRFIMSSEI
+218 YSELEIKRFIMSSEI

-248 MINQDLSLITQ
+248 MINQDLSVITQ

-290 LNIYE
+290 LDITE
-295 GDQYFTGNIE
+295 GDQYFIGKIE
-305 VSGDILGEKEKL
+305 VSGDVLGDQEILK
-317 IEDLLLEEGEIYNPY
+317 EDLLLEEGEIYNP
-332 FQNRDRSGISEK
+332 FLQNRDRSGISEI
-344 YHERGYAFVRVIPE
+344 YHEQGYAFVRVIPE
-358 TKIDEDTKTV
+358 TVINEETKIV
-368 DVTFRIVKGEKAYI
+368 DVNFRVVKGEKAYI

-402 ELQEDE
+402 EVQEEE
-408 LFNGKKLLL
+408 LFNGKKLLR

-430 GVVLERS
+430 GVLLERS
-437 ARDQEDN
+437 PRDQENN
-444 MLDILTRLKET
+444 MLDILARLKET

-476 TLSKGNLLGTGRTLR
+476 TISKGNLLGTGRTLR
-491 LSAQFAE
+491 FSAQFAE

-503 KFDTTLIDP
+503 KFDATLIDP

-524 ASTSKVQDSTELE
+524 SSRSKLEDSTEFE
-537 RGIIIENN
+537 RGIITENN
-545 YGFSLGMPMYFRDLR
+545 YGFSLGTPLYFRDLR

-565 SALDRIFSASGG
+565 SALDRLFSASDT
-577 GDLYKRSVS
+577 DLFKRSVS
-586 PSLTYSSVNHPVFP
+586 PSLTYNTVNHPVFP

-613 GTPFGGNIQLREY
+613 GTPFGGNIRLREY
-626 RFQYQQFWALNTDNT
+626 QLQYQQFWALNTDNT

-648 RLGLLQKQGS
+648 RLGLLQEQGS

-673 SIRGH
+673 SVRGH
-678 YYYNISGPYGPSEQ
+678 YYYNISGPYGSSEQ
-692 RNNIAYRVFTDELG
+692 RNNIAYRVITDELG

-715 RTEGLNTD
+715 RTVGLNSS
-723 ELLELKS
+723 ELQELKS

-756 LLFLDAGNV
+756 VLFMDAGNV
-765 NAESRQYQLLG
+765 NAESRQYQLLD
-776 ETEPKFFDLRKSA
+776 ETEPEFFDLRKSA
-789 GMGVRVIT
+789 GFGVRVIT

>member
-1 MYSLFSVLRFL
+1 MFTLSSVPRIL
-12 VTLVFLCVFSAGISS
+12 VTLVFLGVYSLSVFSHSTS
-27 FSLIAQTTASSDLS
+27 AQTTGSAGLS
-41 ARISEIEIKGT
+41 ASIAEIEIKGT

-65 SQVGNTLDRR
+65 SQVGDILDRKI
-75 TIRKD
+75 IRRD
-80 IHSIYQMKLF
+80 IHAIYKMKLF
-90 EDVRAEVEE
+90 EDVQAEVEE
-99 QDTAASG
+99 LDEGESG
-106 AKGYL
+106 IKSYL
-111 LRYVVEE
+111 LRYLVKE
-118 RPRLSEVKLEGV
+118 RPRLAEVKLKGV

-135 TEIEEKMT
+135 TVIEEKMT

-154 IAVNEQ
+154 IELNEQ

-173 VRVNSRIETVDT
+173 VSVNSIIETVEADA
-185 DLENEGEKFRVVFE
+185 DNAGERFRVVFE
-199 LDEKPRVYLTDIYV
+199 MNEAPRVYLTDIYV
-213 SGTKF
+213 SGTKY
-218 YSELDIKRFIMSSEI
+218 YSELEIKRFILSSEI

-248 MINQDLSLITQ
+248 MINQDLSVITQ

-290 LNIYE
+290 LNITE
-295 GDQYFTGNIE
+295 GDQYFIGKIE
-305 VSGDILGEKEKL
+305 VSGDVLGDQEILK
-317 IEDLLLEEGEIYNPY
+317 EDLLLEEGEIYNP
-332 FQNRDRSGISEK
+332 FLQNRDRSGISEI
-344 YHERGYAFVRVIPE
+344 YHEQGYAFVRVIPE
-358 TKIDEDTKTV
+358 TVINEETKIV
-368 DVTFRIVKGEKAYI
+368 DVTFRVVKGEKAYI

-402 ELQEDE
+402 EVQEEE
-408 LFNGKKLLL
+408 LFNGKKLLR

-437 ARDQEDN
+437 PRDQENN
-444 MLDILTRLKET
+444 MLDILARLKET

-476 TLSKGNLLGTGRTLR
+476 TISKGNLLGTGRTLR
-491 LSAQFAE
+491 FSAQFAE

-524 ASTSKVQDSTELE
+524 TSRSKLGDSTEFE
-537 RGIIIENN
+537 RGIITENN
-545 YGFSLGMPMYFRDLR
+545 YGFSLGMPLYFRDLR

-565 SALDRIFSASGG
+565 SALDRLFSASDT
-577 GDLYKRSVS
+577 DLFKRSVS
-586 PSLTYSSVNHPVFP
+586 PSLTYNTVNHPVFP

-613 GTPFGGNIQLREY
+613 GTPFGGNIRLREY
-626 RFQYQQFWALNTDNT
+626 QLQYQQFWALNTDNT

-648 RLGLLQKQGS
+648 RLGLLQEQGS

-673 SIRGH
+673 SVRGH
-678 YYYNISGPYGPSEQ
+678 YYYNISGPYGSSEQ
-692 RNNIAYRVFTDELG
+692 RNNIAYRVITDELG

-715 RTEGLNTD
+715 RTVGLNSS
-723 ELLELKS
+723 ELQELKS

-756 LLFLDAGNV
+756 VLFMDAGNV

-776 ETEPKFFDLRKSA
+776 ETEPEFFDLRKSA
-789 GMGVRVIT
+789 GFGVRVIT

>member
-1 MYSLFSVLRFL
+1 MYTLSSVPRIL
-12 VTLVFLCVFSAGISS
+12 VTLVFLAVLSLSVFSRFTS
-27 FSLIAQTTASSDLS
+27 AQTTGSAGLS
-41 ARISEIEIKGT
+41 ARIAEIEIKGT

-65 SQVGNTLDRR
+65 SQVGNVLDRKI
-75 TIRKD
+75 IRRD
-80 IHSIYQMKLF
+80 IHAIYKMKLF
-90 EDVRAEVEE
+90 EDVQAEVEE
-99 QDTAASG
+99 LDEGESG
-106 AKGYL
+106 EKSYL
-111 LRYVVEE
+111 LRYLVKE
-118 RPRLSEVKLEGV
+118 RPRLAEVKLKGV

-135 TEIEEKMT
+135 TVIEEKMT

-154 IAVNEQ
+154 IALNEQ

-173 VRVNSRIETVDT
+173 VSVNSIIETVEADF
-185 DLENEGEKFRVVFE
+185 ENAGERFRVIFE
-199 LDEKPRVYLTDIYV
+199 MNEAPRVYLTDIYV
-213 SGTKF
+213 SGTKY
-218 YSELDIKRFIMSSEI
+218 YSELEIKRFIMSSEI

-248 MINQDLSLITQ
+248 MINQDLSVITQ

-290 LNIYE
+290 LNISE
-295 GDQYFTGNIE
+295 GDQYFIGKIK
-305 VSGDILGEKEKL
+305 VSGDVLGDQEMLK
-317 IEDLLLEEGEIYNPY
+317 EDLLLEEGEIYNP
-332 FQNRDRSGISEK
+332 FLQNRDRSGISEI
-344 YHERGYAFVRVIPE
+344 YHEQGYAFVRVIPE
-358 TKIDEDTKTV
+358 TVINEETKIV
-368 DVTFRIVKGEKAYI
+368 DVNFRVVKGEKAYI

-402 ELQEDE
+402 EVQEEE
-408 LFNGKKLLL
+408 LFNGKKLLR

-430 GVVLERS
+430 GVLLERS
-437 ARDQEDN
+437 PRDQENN
-444 MLDILTRLKET
+444 MLDILARLKET
-455 QTGTFQAQM
+455 QTGTFQAQL

-476 TLSKGNLLGTGRTLR
+476 TISKGNLLGTGRTLR
-491 LSAQFAE
+491 FSAQFAE

-503 KFDTTLIDP
+503 KFDATLIDP

-524 ASTSKVQDSTELE
+524 TSRSKLGDSTEFE
-537 RGIIIENN
+537 RGIITENN
-545 YGFSLGMPMYFRDLR
+545 YGFSLGMPLYFRDLR

-565 SALDRIFSASGG
+565 SALDRLFSGSDT
-577 GDLYKRSVS
+577 DLFKRSVS
-586 PSLTYSSVNHPVFP
+586 PSLTYNTVNHPVFP

-613 GTPFGGNIQLREY
+613 GTPFGGNIRLREY
-626 RFQYQQFWALNTDNT
+626 QLQYQQFWALNTDNT
-641 FILMAKG
+641 FILMAKW
-648 RLGLLQKQGS
+648 RLGLLQEQGS

-673 SIRGH
+673 SVRGH
-678 YYYNISGPYGPSEQ
+678 NYYNISGPYGSSEQ
-692 RNNIAYRVFTDELG
+692 RNNIAYRVITDELG

-715 RTEGLNTD
+715 RTVGLNSS
-723 ELLELKS
+723 ELQELKS

-756 LLFLDAGNV
+756 VLFMDAGNV
-765 NAESRQYQLLG
+765 NAESRQYQLLD
-776 ETEPKFFDLRKSA
+776 ETEPEFFDLRKSA
-789 GMGVRVIT
+789 GFGVRVIT

>member
-1 MYSLFSVLRFL
+1 MYTLSSVFRIL
-12 VTLVFLCVFSAGISS
+12 VTFVFLSVFFSS
-27 FSLIAQTTASSDLS
+27 FVPLSTIAQTTGSAGLS
-41 ARISEIEIKGT
+41 ARIAEIEIKGT
-52 SELESSQIMFLIE
+52 TELESSQIMFLIE
-65 SQVGNTLDRR
+65 SQVGDVLDRKI
-75 TIRKD
+75 IRRD
-80 IHSIYQMKLF
+80 IHTIYKMKLY
-90 EDVRAEVEE
+90 EDVQAEVKELDE
-99 QDTAASG
+99 SETG
-106 AKGYL
+106 EKGYL
-111 LRYVVEE
+111 LRYRVME
-118 RPRLSEVKLEGV
+118 RPRLVEVKLEGV

-143 LLQYDPYDPEK
+143 LLQFDPYDPEK
-154 IAVNEQ
+154 IALNEQ

-173 VRVNSRIETVDT
+173 VRVNSIIEAVEVDP
-185 DLENEGEKFRVVFE
+185 ENPGERFRVVFE
-199 LDEKPRVYLTDIYV
+199 MDETPRVYLTDIYV
-213 SGTKF
+213 SGTKY
-218 YSELDIKRFIMSSEI
+218 YSELDIKRFILSSEI

-248 MINQDLSLITQ
+248 MINQDLSMITQ
-259 HYLKKGYIK
+259 HYLRKGYIK
-268 VFVDKPEVTLI
+268 VFIDKPEVTLI

-290 LNIYE
+290 MNITE
-295 GDQYFTGNIE
+295 GDQYYTGQIE
-305 VSGDILGEKEKL
+305 LSGGVLGEAEKL
-317 IEDLLLEEGEIYNPY
+317 KENLLLEEGEIYNP
-332 FQNRDRSGISEK
+332 FLQNRDRSGISEI
-344 YHERGYAFVRVIPE
+344 YHEQGYAFVRVISETVIDEE
-358 TKIDEDTKTV
+358 TKKV

-402 ELQEDE
+402 EVQEDE
-408 LFNGKKLLL
+408 LFNGKKLLQ
-417 SQQNINRLGFFQS
+417 SQQNMSRLGFFQS

-437 ARDQEDN
+437 PREQEN
-444 MLDILTRLKET
+444 NVLDILARLKET

-476 TLSKGNLLGTGRTLR
+476 TISKGNLLGTGRTLR
-491 LSAQFAE
+491 FSAQFAE

-503 KFDTTLIDP
+503 KFDATLIDP

-524 ASTSKVQDSTELE
+524 SSRSKIQDSTEFE
-537 RGIIIENN
+537 RGVITENN
-545 YGFSLGMPMYFRDLR
+545 YGFSLGMPLYFRDLR

-565 SALDRIFSASGG
+565 SALDRLFSDSDT
-577 GDLYKRSVS
+577 DLFKRSVS
-586 PSLTYSSVNHPVFP
+586 PSLTYNTVNHPVFP

-626 RFQYQQFWALNTDNT
+626 QFQYQQFWALNMDNT

-648 RLGLLQKQGS
+648 RLGLLQEQGS

-673 SIRGH
+673 SVRGH
-678 YYYNISGPYGPSEQ
+678 YYYNISGPYGSSEQ
-692 RNNIAYRVFTDELG
+692 RNNVAYRVITDELG

-715 RTEGLNTD
+715 RTVGLNSS
-723 ELLELKS
+723 ELQELKS

-765 NAESRQYQLLG
+765 NVESRQYQLLG
-776 ETEPKFFDLRKSA
+776 ETEPGFFDLRKS
-789 GMGVRVIT
+789 GGLGVRVIT

>member
-1 MYSLFSVLRFL
+1 MYTLSSVPRIL
-12 VTLVFLCVFSAGISS
+12 VTLVFLGVLSLSVFSRFTS
-27 FSLIAQTTASSDLS
+27 AQTTGSAGLS
-41 ARISEIEIKGT
+41 ARIAEIEIKGT

-65 SQVGNTLDRR
+65 SQVGNVLDRKI
-75 TIRKD
+75 IRRD
-80 IHSIYQMKLF
+80 IHAIYKMKLF
-90 EDVRAEVEE
+90 EDVQAEVEE
-99 QDTAASG
+99 LDEGESG
-106 AKGYL
+106 EKSYL
-111 LRYVVEE
+111 LRYLVKE
-118 RPRLSEVKLEGV
+118 RPRLAEVKLKGV

-135 TEIEEKMT
+135 TVIEEKMT

-154 IAVNEQ
+154 IALNEQ

-173 VRVNSRIETVDT
+173 VSVNSIIETVEADF
-185 DLENEGEKFRVVFE
+185 ENAGERFRVIFE
-199 LDEKPRVYLTDIYV
+199 MNEAPRVYLTDIYV
-213 SGTKF
+213 SGTKY
-218 YSELDIKRFIMSSEI
+218 YSELEIKRFIMSSEI

-248 MINQDLSLITQ
+248 MINQDLSVITQ

-290 LNIYE
+290 LDISE
-295 GDQYFTGNIE
+295 GDQYFIGKIE
-305 VSGDILGEKEKL
+305 VSGDVLGDQEILK
-317 IEDLLLEEGEIYNPY
+317 EDLLLEEGEIYNP
-332 FQNRDRSGISEK
+332 FLQNRDRSGISEI
-344 YHERGYAFVRVIPE
+344 YHEQGYAFVRVIPE
-358 TKIDEDTKTV
+358 TVINEETKIV
-368 DVTFRIVKGEKAYI
+368 DVNFRVVKGEKAYI

-402 ELQEDE
+402 EVQEEE
-408 LFNGKKLLL
+408 LFNGKKLLR

-430 GVVLERS
+430 GVLLERS
-437 ARDQEDN
+437 PRDQENN
-444 MLDILTRLKET
+444 MLDILARLKET
-455 QTGTFQAQM
+455 QTGTFQAQL

-476 TLSKGNLLGTGRTLR
+476 TISKGNLLGTGRTLR
-491 LSAQFAE
+491 FSAQFAE

-503 KFDTTLIDP
+503 KFDATLIDP

-524 ASTSKVQDSTELE
+524 TSRSKLGDSTEFE
-537 RGIIIENN
+537 RGIITENN
-545 YGFSLGMPMYFRDLR
+545 YGFSLGMPLYFRDLR

-565 SALDRIFSASGG
+565 SALDRLFSGSDT
-577 GDLYKRSVS
+577 DLFKRSVS
-586 PSLTYSSVNHPVFP
+586 PSLTYNTVNHPVFP

-613 GTPFGGNIQLREY
+613 GTPFGGNIRLREY
-626 RFQYQQFWALNTDNT
+626 QLQYQQFWALNTDNT

-648 RLGLLQKQGS
+648 RLGLLQEQGS

-673 SIRGH
+673 SVRGH
-678 YYYNISGPYGPSEQ
+678 NYYNISGPYGSSEQ
-692 RNNIAYRVFTDELG
+692 RNNIAYRVITDELG

-715 RTEGLNTD
+715 RTVGLNSS
-723 ELLELKS
+723 ELQELKS

-756 LLFLDAGNV
+756 VLFMDAGNV
-765 NAESRQYQLLG
+765 NAESRQYQLLD
-776 ETEPKFFDLRKSA
+776 ETEPEFFDLRKSA
-789 GMGVRVIT
+789 GFGVRVIT

>member
-1 MYSLFSVLRFL
+1 MFTLSSVPRIL
-12 VTLVFLCVFSAGISS
+12 VTLVFLGVYSLSVFSHSTS
-27 FSLIAQTTASSDLS
+27 AQTTGSAGLS
-41 ARISEIEIKGT
+41 ASIAEIEIKGT

-65 SQVGNTLDRR
+65 SQVGDILDREI
-75 TIRKD
+75 IRRD
-80 IHSIYQMKLF
+80 IHAIYKMKLF
-90 EDVRAEVEE
+90 EDVQAEVEE
-99 QDTAASG
+99 LDEGESG
-106 AKGYL
+106 IKSYL
-111 LRYVVEE
+111 LRYLVKE
-118 RPRLSEVKLEGV
+118 RPRLAEVKLKGV

-135 TEIEEKMT
+135 TVIEENMT

-154 IAVNEQ
+154 IALNEQ

-173 VRVNSRIETVDT
+173 VSVNSIIETVEADA
-185 DLENEGEKFRVVFE
+185 DNAGERFRVVFE
-199 LDEKPRVYLTDIYV
+199 MNEAPRVYLTDIYV
-213 SGTKF
+213 SGTKY
-218 YSELDIKRFIMSSEI
+218 YSELEIKRFILSSEI
-233 DCVSWANQSGLFREE
+233 DCVSWANHSGLFREE
-248 MINQDLSLITQ
+248 MINQDLSVITQ

-290 LNIYE
+290 LNITE
-295 GDQYFTGNIE
+295 GDQYFIGKIE
-305 VSGDILGEKEKL
+305 VSGDVLGDQEILK
-317 IEDLLLEEGEIYNPY
+317 EDLLLEEGEIYNP
-332 FQNRDRSGISEK
+332 FLQNRDRSGISEI
-344 YHERGYAFVRVIPE
+344 YHEQGYAFVRVIPE
-358 TKIDEDTKTV
+358 TVINEETKIV
-368 DVTFRIVKGEKAYI
+368 DVTFRVVKGEKAYI

-402 ELQEDE
+402 EVQEEE
-408 LFNGKKLLL
+408 LFNGKKLLR

-430 GVVLERS
+430 GVLLERS
-437 ARDQEDN
+437 PRDQENN
-444 MLDILTRLKET
+444 MLDILARLKET

-476 TLSKGNLLGTGRTLR
+476 TISKGNLLGTGRTLR
-491 LSAQFAE
+491 FSAQFAE

-503 KFDTTLIDP
+503 KFDATLIDP

-524 ASTSKVQDSTELE
+524 SSRSKLGDSTEFE
-537 RGIIIENN
+537 RGIITENN
-545 YGFSLGMPMYFRDLR
+545 YGFSLGMPLYFRDLR

-565 SALDRIFSASGG
+565 SALDRLFSVSDT
-577 GDLYKRSVS
+577 DLFKRSVS
-586 PSLTYSSVNHPVFP
+586 PSLTYNTVNHPVFP

-613 GTPFGGNIQLREY
+613 GTPFGGNIRLREY
-626 RFQYQQFWALNTDNT
+626 QLQYQQFWALNTDNT

-648 RLGLLQKQGS
+648 RLGLLQEQGS

-673 SIRGH
+673 SVRGH
-678 YYYNISGPYGPSEQ
+678 NYFNISGPYGSIEQ
-692 RNNIAYRVFTDELG
+692 RNNIAYRVITDELG
-706 YQQTKTYDS
+706 YQQTRTYDS
-715 RTEGLNTD
+715 RTVGLNSS
-723 ELLELKS
+723 ELQELKS
-730 GGISERVFNLELLFP
+730 GGISERLFNLELLFP

-756 LLFLDAGNV
+756 VLFMDAGNV

-776 ETEPKFFDLRKSA
+776 ETEPEFFDLRKSA
-789 GMGVRVIT
+789 GFGVRVIT

>member
-1 MYSLFSVLRFL
+1 MYTLSSVPRIL
-12 VTLVFLCVFSAGISS
+12 VTLVFLAVLSLSVFSRFTS
-27 FSLIAQTTASSDLS
+27 AQTTGSAGLS
-41 ARISEIEIKGT
+41 ASIAEIEIKGT

-65 SQVGNTLDRR
+65 SQVGNVFDRKI
-75 TIRKD
+75 IRRD
-80 IHSIYQMKLF
+80 IHAIYKMKLF
-90 EDVRAEVEE
+90 EDVQAEVEE
-99 QDTAASG
+99 LDEGESG
-106 AKGYL
+106 EKSYL
-111 LRYVVEE
+111 LRYLVKE
-118 RPRLSEVKLEGV
+118 RPRLAEVKLKGV

-135 TEIEEKMT
+135 TVIEEKMT

-154 IAVNEQ
+154 IALNEQ

-173 VRVNSRIETVDT
+173 VSVNSIIETVEADF
-185 DLENEGEKFRVVFE
+185 ENAGERFRVIFE
-199 LDEKPRVYLTDIYV
+199 MNEAPRVYLTDIYV
-213 SGTKF
+213 SGTKY
-218 YSELDIKRFIMSSEI
+218 YSELEIKRFIMSSEI

-248 MINQDLSLITQ
+248 MINQDLSVITQ

-290 LNIYE
+290 LDISE
-295 GDQYFTGNIE
+295 GDQYFIGKIE
-305 VSGDILGEKEKL
+305 VSGDVLGDQEMLK
-317 IEDLLLEEGEIYNPY
+317 EDLLLEEGEIYNP
-332 FQNRDRSGISEK
+332 FLQNRDRSGISEI
-344 YHERGYAFVRVIPE
+344 YHEQGYAFVRVIPE
-358 TKIDEDTKTV
+358 TVINEETKIV
-368 DVTFRIVKGEKAYI
+368 DVNFRVVKGEKAYI

-402 ELQEDE
+402 EVQEEE
-408 LFNGKKLLL
+408 LFNGKKLLR

-430 GVVLERS
+430 GVLLERS
-437 ARDQEDN
+437 PRDQENN
-444 MLDILTRLKET
+444 MLDILARLKET
-455 QTGTFQAQM
+455 QTGTFQAQL

-476 TLSKGNLLGTGRTLR
+476 TISKGNLLGTGRTLR
-491 LSAQFAE
+491 FSAQFAE

-503 KFDTTLIDP
+503 KFDATLIDP

-524 ASTSKVQDSTELE
+524 TSRSKLGDSTEFE
-537 RGIIIENN
+537 RGIITENN
-545 YGFSLGMPMYFRDLR
+545 YGFSLGMPLYFRDLR

-565 SALDRIFSASGG
+565 SALDRLFSGSDT
-577 GDLYKRSVS
+577 DLFKRSVS
-586 PSLTYSSVNHPVFP
+586 PSLTYNTVNHPVFP

-613 GTPFGGNIQLREY
+613 GTPFGGNIRLREY
-626 RFQYQQFWALNTDNT
+626 QLQYQQFWALNTDNT

-648 RLGLLQKQGS
+648 RLGLLQEQGS

-678 YYYNISGPYGPSEQ
+678 NYYNISGPYGSSEQ
-692 RNNIAYRVFTDELG
+692 RNNIAYRVITDELG

-715 RTEGLNTD
+715 RTVGLNSS
-723 ELLELKS
+723 ELQELKS

-756 LLFLDAGNV
+756 VLFMDAGNV
-765 NAESRQYQLLG
+765 NAESRQYQLLD
-776 ETEPKFFDLRKSA
+776 ETEPEFFDLRKSA
-789 GMGVRVIT
+789 GFGVRVIT

>member
-1 MYSLFSVLRFL
+1 M
-12 VTLVFLCVFSAGISS
+12 SAS
-27 FSLIAQTTASSDLS
+27 IA
-41 ARISEIEIKGT
+41 EIEIKGT

-65 SQVGNTLDRR
+65 SQVGDILDREI
-75 TIRKD
+75 IRRD
-80 IHSIYQMKLF
+80 IHAIYKMKLF
-90 EDVRAEVEE
+90 EDVQAEVEE
-99 QDTAASG
+99 LNEGESG
-106 AKGYL
+106 IKSYL
-111 LRYVVEE
+111 LRYLVKE
-118 RPRLSEVKLEGV
+118 RPRLAEVKLKGV

-135 TEIEEKMT
+135 TVIEEKMT

-154 IAVNEQ
+154 IALNEQ

-173 VRVNSRIETVDT
+173 VSVNSIIETVEADF
-185 DLENEGEKFRVVFE
+185 ENAGERFRVIFE
-199 LDEKPRVYLTDIYV
+199 MNEAPRVYLTDIYV
-213 SGTKF
+213 SGTKY
-218 YSELDIKRFIMSSEI
+218 YSELEIKRFIMSSEI

-248 MINQDLSLITQ
+248 MINQDLSVITQ

-290 LNIYE
+290 LNITE
-295 GDQYFTGNIE
+295 GDQYFIGKIE
-305 VSGDILGEKEKL
+305 VSGDVLGDQEILK
-317 IEDLLLEEGEIYNPY
+317 EDLLLEEGEIYNP
-332 FQNRDRSGISEK
+332 FLQNRDRSGISEI
-344 YHERGYAFVRVIPE
+344 YHEQGYAFVRVIPE
-358 TKIDEDTKTV
+358 TVINEETKIV
-368 DVTFRIVKGEKAYI
+368 DVNFRVVKGEKAYI

-402 ELQEDE
+402 EVQEEE
-408 LFNGKKLLL
+408 LFNGKKLLR

-430 GVVLERS
+430 GVLLERS
-437 ARDQEDN
+437 PRDQENN
-444 MLDILTRLKET
+444 MLDILARLKET
-455 QTGTFQAQM
+455 QTGTFQAQL

-476 TLSKGNLLGTGRTLR
+476 TISKGNLLGTGRTLR
-491 LSAQFAE
+491 FSAQFAE

-503 KFDTTLIDP
+503 KFDATLIDP

-524 ASTSKVQDSTELE
+524 TSRSKLGDSTEFE
-537 RGIIIENN
+537 RGIITENN
-545 YGFSLGMPMYFRDLR
+545 YGFSLGTPLYFRDLR

-565 SALDRIFSASGG
+565 SALDRLFSASDT
-577 GDLYKRSVS
+577 DLFKRSVS
-586 PSLTYSSVNHPVFP
+586 PSLTYNTVNHPVFP

-613 GTPFGGNIQLREY
+613 GTPFGGNIRLREY
-626 RFQYQQFWALNTDNT
+626 QLQYQQFWALNKDNT

-648 RLGLLQKQGS
+648 RLGLLQEQGS

-673 SIRGH
+673 SVRGH
-678 YYYNISGPYGPSEQ
+678 NYFNISGPYGSIEQ
-692 RNNIAYRVFTDELG
+692 RNNIAYRVITDELG

-715 RTEGLNTD
+715 RTVGLNSS
-723 ELLELKS
+723 ELQELKS

-756 LLFLDAGNV
+756 VLFMDAGNV
-765 NAESRQYQLLG
+765 NAESRQYQLLD
-776 ETEPKFFDLRKSA
+776 ETEPEFFDMRKSA
-789 GMGVRVIT
+789 GFGVRVIT

>member
-1 MYSLFSVLRFL
+1 MYTLSSVPRIL
-12 VTLVFLCVFSAGISS
+12 VTLVFLAVLSLSVFSRFTS
-27 FSLIAQTTASSDLS
+27 AQTTGSAGLS
-41 ARISEIEIKGT
+41 ASIAEIEIKGT

-65 SQVGNTLDRR
+65 SQVGNVLDRKI
-75 TIRKD
+75 IRRD
-80 IHSIYQMKLF
+80 IHAIYKMKLF
-90 EDVRAEVEE
+90 EDVQAEVEE
-99 QDTAASG
+99 LDEGESG
-106 AKGYL
+106 EKSYL
-111 LRYVVEE
+111 LRYLVKE
-118 RPRLSEVKLEGV
+118 RPRLAEVKLKGV

-135 TEIEEKMT
+135 TVIEEKMT

-154 IAVNEQ
+154 IALNEQ

-173 VRVNSRIETVDT
+173 VSVNSIIETVEADA
-185 DLENEGEKFRVVFE
+185 ENAGERFRVIFE
-199 LDEKPRVYLTDIYV
+199 MNEAPRVYLTDIYV
-213 SGTKF
+213 SGTKY
-218 YSELDIKRFIMSSEI
+218 YSELEIKRFIMSSEI

-248 MINQDLSLITQ
+248 MINQDLSVITQ

-290 LNIYE
+290 LNISE
-295 GDQYFTGNIE
+295 GDQYFIGKIE
-305 VSGDILGEKEKL
+305 VSGDVLGDQEILK
-317 IEDLLLEEGEIYNPY
+317 EDLLLEEGEIYNP
-332 FQNRDRSGISEK
+332 FLQNRDRSGISEI
-344 YHERGYAFVRVIPE
+344 YHEQGYAFVRVIPE
-358 TKIDEDTKTV
+358 TVINEETKIV
-368 DVTFRIVKGEKAYI
+368 DVNFRVVKGEKAYI

-402 ELQEDE
+402 EVQEEE
-408 LFNGKKLLL
+408 LFNGKKLLR

-430 GVVLERS
+430 GVLLERS
-437 ARDQEDN
+437 PRDQENN
-444 MLDILTRLKET
+444 MLDILARLKET
-455 QTGTFQAQM
+455 QTGTFQAQL

-476 TLSKGNLLGTGRTLR
+476 TISKGNLLGTGRTLR
-491 LSAQFAE
+491 FSAQFAE

-503 KFDTTLIDP
+503 KFDATLIDP

-524 ASTSKVQDSTELE
+524 TSRSKLGDSTEFE
-537 RGIIIENN
+537 RGIITENN
-545 YGFSLGMPMYFRDLR
+545 YGFSLGMPLYFRDLR

-565 SALDRIFSASGG
+565 SALDRLFSGSDT
-577 GDLYKRSVS
+577 DLFKRSVS
-586 PSLTYSSVNHPVFP
+586 PSLTYNTVNHPVFP

-613 GTPFGGNIQLREY
+613 GTPFGGNIRLREY
-626 RFQYQQFWALNTDNT
+626 QLQYQQFWALNTDNT

-648 RLGLLQKQGS
+648 RLGLLQEQGS

-673 SIRGH
+673 SVRGH
-678 YYYNISGPYGPSEQ
+678 NYYNISGPYGSSEQ
-692 RNNIAYRVFTDELG
+692 RNNIAYRVITDELG

-715 RTEGLNTD
+715 RTVGLNSS
-723 ELLELKS
+723 ELQELKS

-756 LLFLDAGNV
+756 VLFMDAGNV
-765 NAESRQYQLLG
+765 NAESRQYQLLD
-776 ETEPKFFDLRKSA
+776 ETEPEFFDLRKSA
-789 GMGVRVIT
+789 GFGVRVIT

>member
-1 MYSLFSVLRFL
+1 MYTLSSVPRIL
-12 VTLVFLCVFSAGISS
+12 VTLVFLAVLSLSVFSRFTS
-27 FSLIAQTTASSDLS
+27 AQTTGSAGLS
-41 ARISEIEIKGT
+41 ASIAEIEIKGT

-65 SQVGNTLDRR
+65 SQVGNVLDRKI
-75 TIRKD
+75 IRRD
-80 IHSIYQMKLF
+80 IHAIYKMKLF
-90 EDVRAEVEE
+90 EDVQAEVEE
-99 QDTAASG
+99 LDEGESG
-106 AKGYL
+106 EKSYL
-111 LRYVVEE
+111 LRYLVKE
-118 RPRLSEVKLEGV
+118 RPRLAEVKLKGV

-135 TEIEEKMT
+135 TVIEEKMT

-154 IAVNEQ
+154 IALNEQ

-173 VRVNSRIETVDT
+173 VSVNSIIETVEADF
-185 DLENEGEKFRVVFE
+185 ENAGERFRVIFE
-199 LDEKPRVYLTDIYV
+199 MNEAPRVYLTDIYV
-213 SGTKF
+213 SGTKY
-218 YSELDIKRFIMSSEI
+218 YSELEIKRFIMSSEI

-248 MINQDLSLITQ
+248 MINQDLSVITQ

-290 LNIYE
+290 LNISE
-295 GDQYFTGNIE
+295 GDQYFIGKIE
-305 VSGDILGEKEKL
+305 VSGDVLGDQEMLK
-317 IEDLLLEEGEIYNPY
+317 EDLLLEEGEIYNP
-332 FQNRDRSGISEK
+332 FLQNRDRSGISEI
-344 YHERGYAFVRVIPE
+344 YHEQGYAFVRVIPE
-358 TKIDEDTKTV
+358 TVINEETKIV
-368 DVTFRIVKGEKAYI
+368 DVNFRVVKGEKAYI

-402 ELQEDE
+402 EVQEEE
-408 LFNGKKLLL
+408 LFNGKKLLR

-430 GVVLERS
+430 GVLLERS
-437 ARDQEDN
+437 PRDQENN
-444 MLDILTRLKET
+444 MLDILARLKET
-455 QTGTFQAQM
+455 QTGTFQAQL

-476 TLSKGNLLGTGRTLR
+476 TISKGNLLGTGRTLR
-491 LSAQFAE
+491 FSAQFAE

-503 KFDTTLIDP
+503 KFDATLIDP

-524 ASTSKVQDSTELE
+524 TSRSKLGDSTEFE
-537 RGIIIENN
+537 RGIITENN
-545 YGFSLGMPMYFRDLR
+545 YGFSLGMPLYFRDLR

-565 SALDRIFSASGG
+565 SALDRLFSGSDT
-577 GDLYKRSVS
+577 DLFKRSVS
-586 PSLTYSSVNHPVFP
+586 PSLTYNTVNHPVFP

-613 GTPFGGNIQLREY
+613 GTPFGGNIRLREY
-626 RFQYQQFWALNTDNT
+626 QLQYQQFWALNTDNT

-648 RLGLLQKQGS
+648 RLGLLQEQGS

-673 SIRGH
+673 SVRGH
-678 YYYNISGPYGPSEQ
+678 NYYNISGPYGSSEQ
-692 RNNIAYRVFTDELG
+692 RNNIAYRVITDELG

-715 RTEGLNTD
+715 RTVGLNSS
-723 ELLELKS
+723 ELQELKS

-756 LLFLDAGNV
+756 VLFMDAGNV
-765 NAESRQYQLLG
+765 NAESRQYQLLD
-776 ETEPKFFDLRKSA
+776 ETEPEFFDLRKSA
-789 GMGVRVIT
+789 GFGVRVIT

>member
-1 MYSLFSVLRFL
+1 M
-12 VTLVFLCVFSAGISS
+12 SAS
-27 FSLIAQTTASSDLS
+27 IA
-41 ARISEIEIKGT
+41 EIEIKGT

-65 SQVGNTLDRR
+65 SQVGDILDRKI
-75 TIRKD
+75 IRRD
-80 IHSIYQMKLF
+80 IHAIYKMKLF
-90 EDVRAEVEE
+90 EDVQAEVEE
-99 QDTAASG
+99 LDEGESG
-106 AKGYL
+106 IKSYL
-111 LRYVVEE
+111 LRYLVKE
-118 RPRLSEVKLEGV
+118 RPRLAEVKLKGV

-135 TEIEEKMT
+135 TVIEEKMT

-154 IAVNEQ
+154 IELNEQ

-173 VRVNSRIETVDT
+173 VSVNSIIETVEADA
-185 DLENEGEKFRVVFE
+185 DNAGERFRVVFE
-199 LDEKPRVYLTDIYV
+199 MNEAPRVYLTDIYV
-213 SGTKF
+213 SGTKY
-218 YSELDIKRFIMSSEI
+218 YSELEIKRFILSSEI

-248 MINQDLSLITQ
+248 MINQDLSVITQ

-290 LNIYE
+290 LNITE
-295 GDQYFTGNIE
+295 GDQYFIGKIE
-305 VSGDILGEKEKL
+305 VSGDVLGDQEILK
-317 IEDLLLEEGEIYNPY
+317 EDLLLEEGEIYNP
-332 FQNRDRSGISEK
+332 FLQNRDRSGISEI
-344 YHERGYAFVRVIPE
+344 YHEQGYAFVRVIPE
-358 TKIDEDTKTV
+358 TVINEETKIV
-368 DVTFRIVKGEKAYI
+368 DVTFRVVKGEKAYI

-402 ELQEDE
+402 EVQEEE
-408 LFNGKKLLL
+408 LFNGKKLLR

-430 GVVLERS
+430 GVLLERS
-437 ARDQEDN
+437 PRDQENN
-444 MLDILTRLKET
+444 MLDILARLKET

-476 TLSKGNLLGTGRTLR
+476 TISKGNLLGTGRTLR
-491 LSAQFAE
+491 FSAQFAE

-503 KFDTTLIDP
+503 KFDATLIDP

-524 ASTSKVQDSTELE
+524 SSRSKLEDSTEFE
-537 RGIIIENN
+537 RGIITENN
-545 YGFSLGMPMYFRDLR
+545 YGFSLGMPLYFRDLR

-565 SALDRIFSASGG
+565 SALDRLFSASDT
-577 GDLYKRSVS
+577 DLFKRSVS
-586 PSLTYSSVNHPVFP
+586 PSLTYNTVNHPVFP

-613 GTPFGGNIQLREY
+613 GTPFGGNIRLREY
-626 RFQYQQFWALNTDNT
+626 QLQYQQFWALNKDNT

-648 RLGLLQKQGS
+648 RLGLLQEQGS

-673 SIRGH
+673 SVRGH
-678 YYYNISGPYGPSEQ
+678 NYFNISGPYGSIEQ
-692 RNNIAYRVFTDELG
+692 RNNIAYRVITDELG
-706 YQQTKTYDS
+706 YQQTRTYDS
-715 RTEGLNTD
+715 RTVGLNSS
-723 ELLELKS
+723 ELQELKS
-730 GGISERVFNLELLFP
+730 GGISERLFNLELLFP

-756 LLFLDAGNV
+756 VLFMDAGNV

-776 ETEPKFFDLRKSA
+776 ETEPEFFDLRKSA
-789 GMGVRVIT
+789 GFGVRVIT
-797 PMGVLRFEY
+797 PMGVLRFEH

>member
-1 MYSLFSVLRFL
+1 MYTLSSVPRILI
-12 VTLVFLCVFSAGISS
+12 TLVFLAVLSLSVFSRFTS
-27 FSLIAQTTASSDLS
+27 AQTTGSAGLS
-41 ARISEIEIKGT
+41 ASIAEIEIKGT

-65 SQVGNTLDRR
+65 SQVGNVLDRKI
-75 TIRKD
+75 IRRD
-80 IHSIYQMKLF
+80 IHAIYKMKLF
-90 EDVRAEVEE
+90 EDVQAEVEE
-99 QDTAASG
+99 LDEGESG
-106 AKGYL
+106 EKSYL
-111 LRYVVEE
+111 LRYLVKE
-118 RPRLSEVKLEGV
+118 RPRLAEVKLKGV

-135 TEIEEKMT
+135 TVIEEKMT

-154 IAVNEQ
+154 IALNEQ

-173 VRVNSRIETVDT
+173 VSVNSIIETVEADF
-185 DLENEGEKFRVVFE
+185 ENAGERFRVIFE
-199 LDEKPRVYLTDIYV
+199 MNEAPRVYLTDIYV
-213 SGTKF
+213 SGTKY
-218 YSELDIKRFIMSSEI
+218 YSELEIKRFIMSSEI

-248 MINQDLSLITQ
+248 MINQDLSVITQ

-290 LNIYE
+290 LDISE
-295 GDQYFTGNIE
+295 GDQYFIGKIE
-305 VSGDILGEKEKL
+305 VSGDVLGDQEMLK
-317 IEDLLLEEGEIYNPY
+317 EDLLLEEGEIYNP
-332 FQNRDRSGISEK
+332 FLQNRDRSGISEI
-344 YHERGYAFVRVIPE
+344 YHEQGYAFVRVIPE
-358 TKIDEDTKTV
+358 TVINEETKIV
-368 DVTFRIVKGEKAYI
+368 DVNFRVVKGEKAYI

-402 ELQEDE
+402 EVQEEE
-408 LFNGKKLLL
+408 LFNGKKLLR

-430 GVVLERS
+430 GVLLERS
-437 ARDQEDN
+437 PRDQENN
-444 MLDILTRLKET
+444 MLDILARLKET
-455 QTGTFQAQM
+455 QTGTFQAQL

-476 TLSKGNLLGTGRTLR
+476 TISKGNLLGTGRTLR
-491 LSAQFAE
+491 FSAQFAE

-503 KFDTTLIDP
+503 KFDATLIDP

-524 ASTSKVQDSTELE
+524 SSRSKLGDSTEFE
-537 RGIIIENN
+537 RGIITENN
-545 YGFSLGMPMYFRDLR
+545 YGFSLGMPLYFRDLR

-565 SALDRIFSASGG
+565 SALDRLFSGSDT
-577 GDLYKRSVS
+577 DLFKRSVS
-586 PSLTYSSVNHPVFP
+586 PSLTYNTVNHPVFP

-613 GTPFGGNIQLREY
+613 GTPFGGNIRLREY
-626 RFQYQQFWALNTDNT
+626 QLQYQQFWALNTDNT

-648 RLGLLQKQGS
+648 RLGLLQEQGS

-673 SIRGH
+673 SVRGH
-678 YYYNISGPYGPSEQ
+678 NYYNISGPYGSSEQ
-692 RNNIAYRVFTDELG
+692 RNNIAYRVITDELG

-715 RTEGLNTD
+715 RTVGLNSS
-723 ELLELKS
+723 ELQELKS

-756 LLFLDAGNV
+756 VLFMDAGNV
-765 NAESRQYQLLG
+765 NAESRQYQLLD
-776 ETEPKFFDLRKSA
+776 ETEPEFFDLRKSA
-789 GMGVRVIT
+789 GFGVRVIT

>member
-1 MYSLFSVLRFL
+1 MFTLSSVPRIL
-12 VTLVFLCVFSAGISS
+12 VTLVFLGVYSLSVFSHSTS
-27 FSLIAQTTASSDLS
+27 AQTTGSAGLS
-41 ARISEIEIKGT
+41 ASIAEIEIKGT

-65 SQVGNTLDRR
+65 SQVGNVLDRKI
-75 TIRKD
+75 IRRD
-80 IHSIYQMKLF
+80 IHAIYKMKLF
-90 EDVRAEVEE
+90 EDVQAEVEE
-99 QDTAASG
+99 LDEGESG
-106 AKGYL
+106 EKSYL
-111 LRYVVEE
+111 LRYLVKE
-118 RPRLSEVKLEGV
+118 RPRLAEVKLKGV

-135 TEIEEKMT
+135 TVIEEKMT

-154 IAVNEQ
+154 IALNEQ

-173 VRVNSRIETVDT
+173 VSVNSIIETVEADA
-185 DLENEGEKFRVVFE
+185 ENAGERFRVIFE
-199 LDEKPRVYLTDIYV
+199 MNEAPRVYLTDIYV
-213 SGTKF
+213 SGTKY
-218 YSELDIKRFIMSSEI
+218 YSELEIKRFIMSSEI

-248 MINQDLSLITQ
+248 MINQDLSVITQ

-290 LNIYE
+290 LNITE
-295 GDQYFTGNIE
+295 GDQYFIGKIE
-305 VSGDILGEKEKL
+305 VSGDVLGDQEILK
-317 IEDLLLEEGEIYNPY
+317 EDLLLEEGEIYNP
-332 FQNRDRSGISEK
+332 FLQNRDRSGISEI
-344 YHERGYAFVRVIPE
+344 YHEQGYAFVRVIPE
-358 TKIDEDTKTV
+358 TVINEETKIV
-368 DVTFRIVKGEKAYI
+368 DVTFRVVKGEKAYI

-402 ELQEDE
+402 EVQEEE
-408 LFNGKKLLL
+408 LFNGKKLLR

-430 GVVLERS
+430 GVLLERS
-437 ARDQEDN
+437 PRDQENN
-444 MLDILTRLKET
+444 MLDILARLKET
-455 QTGTFQAQM
+455 QTGTFQAQL

-476 TLSKGNLLGTGRTLR
+476 TISKGNLLGTGRTLR
-491 LSAQFAE
+491 FSAQFAE

-503 KFDTTLIDP
+503 KFDATLIDP

-524 ASTSKVQDSTELE
+524 TSRSKLGDSTEFE
-537 RGIIIENN
+537 RGIITENN
-545 YGFSLGMPMYFRDLR
+545 YGFSLGMPLYFRDLR

-565 SALDRIFSASGG
+565 SALDRLFSGSDT
-577 GDLYKRSVS
+577 DLFKRSVS
-586 PSLTYSSVNHPVFP
+586 PSLTYNTVNHPVFP

-613 GTPFGGNIQLREY
+613 GTPFGGNIRLREY
-626 RFQYQQFWALNTDNT
+626 QLQYQQFWALNTDNT

-648 RLGLLQKQGS
+648 RLGLLQEQGS

-673 SIRGH
+673 SVRGH
-678 YYYNISGPYGPSEQ
+678 NYYNISGPYGSSEQ
-692 RNNIAYRVFTDELG
+692 RNNIAYRVITDELG

-715 RTEGLNTD
+715 RTVGLNSS
-723 ELLELKS
+723 ELQELKS

-756 LLFLDAGNV
+756 VLFMDAGNV
-765 NAESRQYQLLG
+765 NAESRQYQLLD
-776 ETEPKFFDLRKSA
+776 ETEPEFFDLRKSA
-789 GMGVRVIT
+789 GFGVRVIT

>member
-1 MYSLFSVLRFL
+1 MYTLSSVPRIL
-12 VTLVFLCVFSAGISS
+12 VTLVFLAVLSLSVFSRFTS
-27 FSLIAQTTASSDLS
+27 AQTTGSAGLS
-41 ARISEIEIKGT
+41 ASIAEIEIKGT

-65 SQVGNTLDRR
+65 SQVGNVLDRKI
-75 TIRKD
+75 IRRD
-80 IHSIYQMKLF
+80 IHAIYKMKLF
-90 EDVRAEVEE
+90 EDVQAEVEE
-99 QDTAASG
+99 LDEGESG
-106 AKGYL
+106 EKSYL
-111 LRYVVEE
+111 LRYLVKE
-118 RPRLSEVKLEGV
+118 RPRLAEVKLKGV

-135 TEIEEKMT
+135 TVIEENMT

-154 IAVNEQ
+154 IALNEQ

-173 VRVNSRIETVDT
+173 VSVNSIIETVEADA
-185 DLENEGEKFRVVFE
+185 ENAGERFRVIFE
-199 LDEKPRVYLTDIYV
+199 MNEAPRVYLTDIYV
-213 SGTKF
+213 SGTKY
-218 YSELDIKRFIMSSEI
+218 YSELEIKRFIMSSEI

-248 MINQDLSLITQ
+248 MINQDLSVITQ

-290 LNIYE
+290 LNISE
-295 GDQYFTGNIE
+295 GDQYFIGKIK
-305 VSGDILGEKEKL
+305 VSGDVLGDQEMLK
-317 IEDLLLEEGEIYNPY
+317 EDLLLEEGEIYNP
-332 FQNRDRSGISEK
+332 FLQNRDRSGISEI
-344 YHERGYAFVRVIPE
+344 YHEQGYAFVRVIPE
-358 TKIDEDTKTV
+358 TVINEETKIV
-368 DVTFRIVKGEKAYI
+368 DVNFRVVKGEKAYI

-402 ELQEDE
+402 EVQEEE
-408 LFNGKKLLL
+408 LFNGKKLLR

-430 GVVLERS
+430 GVLLERS
-437 ARDQEDN
+437 PRDQENN
-444 MLDILTRLKET
+444 MLDILARLKET
-455 QTGTFQAQM
+455 QTGTFQAQL

-476 TLSKGNLLGTGRTLR
+476 TISKGNLLGTGRTLR
-491 LSAQFAE
+491 FSAQFAE

-503 KFDTTLIDP
+503 KFDATLIDP

-524 ASTSKVQDSTELE
+524 TSRSKLGDSTEFE
-537 RGIIIENN
+537 RGIITENN
-545 YGFSLGMPMYFRDLR
+545 YGFSLGMPLYFRDLR

-565 SALDRIFSASGG
+565 SALDRLFSGSDT
-577 GDLYKRSVS
+577 DLFKRSVS
-586 PSLTYSSVNHPVFP
+586 PSLTYNTVNHPVFP

-613 GTPFGGNIQLREY
+613 GTPFGGNIRLREY
-626 RFQYQQFWALNTDNT
+626 QLQYQQFWALNTDNT

-648 RLGLLQKQGS
+648 RLGLLQEQGS

-673 SIRGH
+673 SVRGH
-678 YYYNISGPYGPSEQ
+678 YYYNISGPYGSSEQ
-692 RNNIAYRVFTDELG
+692 RNNIAYRVITDELG

-715 RTEGLNTD
+715 RTVGLNSS
-723 ELLELKS
+723 ELQELKS

-756 LLFLDAGNV
+756 VLFMDAGNV
-765 NAESRQYQLLG
+765 NAESRQYQLLD
-776 ETEPKFFDLRKSA
+776 ETEPEFFDLRKSA
-789 GMGVRVIT
+789 GFGVRVIT